1 MHLTYKSNYMKKL
14 FSFFVVFVGIF
25 FSSKINA
32 QDFRIGFPRI
42 EIGPRPDEKSVSLQS
57 MDVQVEIFG
66 NLSKTTTTLVFSNS
80 SNRNLEGNLVFPL
93 PENTTISGYAIDI
106 NGKLRNAVPITK
118 ARAVEVF
125 ESIQKQNI
133 DPGIVEKVEGNNFR
147 TRISPIPAKGSRTIQ
162 LSYYQEL
169 KLDKSA
175 YQYQLPLDSSKKI
188 SKFNLT
194 TKIYNA
200 DGKPQLIESPDG
212 SFNFSE
218 NSNIYEANL
227 SKTDFMPKKSLI
239 INLPKKPNNVESFVQ
254 KNVDGSV
261 YFYANLLV
269 DAKSQPKVWSKNI
282 GIIWDNSLSG
292 LKRNHKKELEFLGQ
306 IISQQK
312 NLNIEVSLLNISL
325 EKSKVFQIKN
335 GDWSELK
342 KYLENVTYDG
352 GTNYAKI
359 LPANLKADEYLMFS
373 DGISS
378 FGSNIFNIDKPFYTI
393 TSSPTSNYGVLKM
406 IAQKVG
412 GKFINLNE
420 NSVENAFKQINESS
434 VQFLGIINNVA
445 GEVYPISTNEVNNGI
460 SIAGI
465 SQYPNGK
472 LMMMFGRNGKVK
484 FNKELDLS
492 KATQNLE
499 ISKIWAQSKV
509 NTLELNPEQNK
520 TEIELI
526 GKQFSI
532 VTSNTSLIVLENVSD
547 YVKYKINPP
556 TELQNEFNKLS
567 KQGFEQK
574 ETRQADLLKN
584 AIAKAKELK
593 EWWKKDFKYVKPK
606 YPKPVA
612 DSANI
617 DDVLEGRVYGVQT
630 RTAQADMV
638 MPEPQA
644 MPVMAEVEASSNM
657 RIRGVSSLSNSAD
670 KKMKSE
676 ESSSVPE
683 IKMVNIKSDK
693 EYMKLIEAS
702 KNPYQTYLD
711 LRKEYA
717 ETPGFYFDVATF
729 FFQKK
734 ERETGLKILSSIA
747 DLGLEDAE
755 LYKMLAY
762 KLKEIEEYQTELF
775 ITKKVLDWRPFDAQS
790 YRDYALAL
798 QDNEQYQP
806 ALEHLYKVL
815 TNDYSIEFANRD
827 RDITEIIVPE
837 INNLISL
844 HRKELNLSGINKDV
858 IVDIPVDIRVV
869 MNWNKDMTDIDLWV
883 TDPNGEKCFY
893 GHRTTAI
900 GGRISEDV
908 TQGFGPEQFMLKKAI
923 KGKYKIETN
932 FFAERQM
939 SISGPTTISAEIYLM
954 YSSGK
959 QVKKMI
965 TFQNNNP
972 NGGGEG
978 ILVGEF
984 EF

>member
-1 MHLTYKSNYMKKL
+1 MS
-14 FSFFVVFVGIF
+14 
-25 FSSKINA
+25 
-32 QDFRIGFPRI
+32 
-42 EIGPRPDEKSVSLQS
+42 
-57 MDVQVEIFG
+57 
-66 NLSKTTTTLVFSNS
+66 
-80 SNRNLEGNLVFPL
+80 
-93 PENTTISGYAIDI
+93 
-106 NGKLRNAVPITK
+106 
-118 ARAVEVF
+118 
-125 ESIQKQNI
+125 
-133 DPGIVEKVEGNNFR
+133 
-147 TRISPIPAKGSRTIQ
+147 
-162 LSYYQEL
+162 
-169 KLDKSA
+169 
-175 YQYQLPLDSSKKI
+175 
-188 SKFNLT
+188 
-194 TKIYNA
+194 
-200 DGKPQLIESPDG
+200 
-212 SFNFSE
+212 
-218 NSNIYEANL
+218 
-227 SKTDFMPKKSLI
+227 
-239 INLPKKPNNVESFVQ
+239 
-254 KNVDGSV
+254 
-261 YFYANLLV
+261 
-269 DAKSQPKVWSKNI
+269 
-282 GIIWDNSLSG
+282 
-292 LKRNHKKELEFLGQ
+292 
-306 IISQQK
+306 
-312 NLNIEVSLLNISL
+312 
-325 EKSKVFQIKN
+325 
-335 GDWSELK
+335 
-342 KYLENVTYDG
+342 
-352 GTNYAKI
+352 
-359 LPANLKADEYLMFS
+359 
-373 DGISS
+373 
-378 FGSNIFNIDKPFYTI
+378 
-393 TSSPTSNYGVLKM
+393 
-406 IAQKVG
+406 
-412 GKFINLNE
+412 
-420 NSVENAFKQINESS
+420 
-434 VQFLGIINNVA
+434 
-445 GEVYPISTNEVNNGI
+445 NGI

-465 SQYPNGK
+465 SQYPNAK
-472 LMMMFGRNGKVK
+472 LTMMFGRNGKVE

-509 NTLELNPEQNK
+509 NYLELNPEQNK
-520 TEIELI
+520 TEIEEI

-556 TELQNEFNKLS
+556 AELQNEFNKLS

-574 ETRQADLLKN
+574 ETRKADLLKN

-612 DSANI
+612 DSVLVSVA
-617 DDVLEGRVYGVQT
+617 LEGRAEGIAIEEREVSADIQAVSVTAYGTT
-630 RTAQADMV
+630 RR
-638 MPEPQA
+638 ESR
-644 MPVMAEVEASSNM
+644 ASSANM
-657 RIRGVSSLSNSAD
+657 LVTD
-670 KKMKSE
+670 KKMKDV
-676 ESSSVPE
+676 SSASVPE
-683 IKMVNIKSDK
+683 IKIVNVKSDK

-711 LRKEYA
+711 LRKDYA
-717 ETPGFYFDVATF
+717 ETPAYYFDVATF

-775 ITKKVLDWRPFDAQS
+775 ITKKILDWRPFDAQS

-798 QDNEQYQP
+798 QDNEQYQS
-806 ALEHLYKVL
+806 ALEYLYKVL
-815 TNDYSIEFANRD
+815 TNDYSVEIANRD

-837 INNLISL
+837 VNNLISL
-844 HRKELNLSGINKDV
+844 HRKELNLSKINKDI

-900 GGRISEDV
+900 GGRMSEDV

-932 FFAERQM
+932 FFGERQM

-965 TFQNNNP
+965 TFQNNKP
-972 NGGGEG
+972 NSGGEG

>member
-1 MHLTYKSNYMKKL
+1 MKKL
-14 FSFFVVFVGIF
+14 FSFFFVFVGMF
-25 FSSKINA
+25 FSTKINA
-32 QDFRIGFPRI
+32 QHIRIGFPRI
-42 EIGPRPDEKSVSLQS
+42 EIGERPDENSVSLQS

-66 NLSKTTTTLVFSNS
+66 NLAKTTTTLVFTNS
-80 SNRNLEGNLVFPL
+80 SSRNLEGNLVFPL
-93 PENTTISGYAIDI
+93 PENTTVSGYAIDI
-106 NGKLRNAVPITK
+106 NGKLRNAVPVTK

-125 ESIQKQNI
+125 ESIQKQNV
-133 DPGIVEKVEGNNFR
+133 DPGIIEKVEGNNFR

-169 KLDKSA
+169 KLDKSS
-175 YQYQLPLDSSKKI
+175 YQYHLPLDSSKKI
-188 SKFNLT
+188 AKFNLT
-194 TKIYNA
+194 TKVYTA
-200 DGKPQLIESPDG
+200 AGKPQLIETPDG

-227 SKTDFMPKKSLI
+227 SKTDFTPKKSLI
-239 INLPKKPNNVESFVQ
+239 INLPKSPNNVESFVQ

-292 LKRNHKKELEFLGQ
+292 LKRNHQKELEFLDK

-325 EKSKVFQIKN
+325 EKSRLFQIKN

-359 LPANLKADEYLMFS
+359 LPASLKADEYLLFS

-393 TSSPTSNYGVLKM
+393 ASSPTSNYGVLKM

-434 VQFLGIINNVA
+434 VQFLGIINNTA
-445 GEVYPISTNEVNNGI
+445 GEVYPISTNDVNNGI
-460 SIAGI
+460 SISGI
-465 SQYPNGK
+465 SQYPNAK
-472 LMMMFGRNGKVK
+472 LMMMFGRNGKVE

-509 NTLELNPEQNK
+509 NYLELNLEQYK
-520 TEIELI
+520 TEIEEI

-556 TELQNEFNKLS
+556 AELQSEFNKLS
-567 KQGFEQK
+567 KQGFEQN
-574 ETRQADLLKN
+574 ETRKADLLKN

-593 EWWKKDFKYVKPK
+593 EWWKKDFKYIKPK
-606 YPKPVA
+606 YPKPVG
-612 DSANI
+612 DSASI
-617 DDVLEGRVYGVQT
+617 DDVLEGRVHGVQT
-630 RTAQADMV
+630 ETAQVQHV
-638 MPEPQA
+638 MPEPRA
-644 MPVMAEVEASSNM
+644 MAAMEVRTEGSPTTTSNM
-657 RIRGVSSLSNSAD
+657 RIRGASSLNNSVD
-670 KKMKSE
+670 KD
-676 ESSSVPE
+676 ESSVSVPE
-683 IKMVNIKSDK
+683 IKIVNVKSDK

-711 LRKEYA
+711 LRKDYA
-717 ETPGFYFDVATF
+717 ETPAYYFDVATF
-729 FFQKK
+729 FFLKK

-775 ITKKVLDWRPFDAQS
+775 ITKKILDWRPFDAQS

-798 QDNEQYQP
+798 QDNEQYQS
-806 ALEHLYKVL
+806 ALEYLYKVL
-815 TNDYSIEFANRD
+815 TNDYSVEIANRD

-837 INNLISL
+837 VNNLISL
-844 HRKELNLSGINKDV
+844 HRKELNLSKINKDI

-900 GGRISEDV
+900 GGRMSEDV

-932 FFAERQM
+932 FFGERQM

-965 TFQNNNP
+965 TFQNNKP
-972 NGGGEG
+972 NSGGEG

>member
-1 MHLTYKSNYMKKL
+1 MKKL
-14 FSFFVVFVGIF
+14 FSFFFVFVGMF
-25 FSSKINA
+25 FSTKINA
-32 QDFRIGFPRI
+32 QDIRIGFPRI
-42 EIGPRPDEKSVSLQS
+42 EIGERPDENSVSLQS

-66 NLSKTTTTLVFSNS
+66 NLAKTTTTLVFTNS
-80 SNRNLEGNLVFPL
+80 SSRNLEGNLVFPL
-93 PENTTISGYAIDI
+93 PENTTVSGYAIDI

-133 DPGIVEKVEGNNFR
+133 DPGIIEKVEGNNFR
-147 TRISPIPAKGSRTIQ
+147 TRISPILARGSRTIQ

-169 KLDKSA
+169 KLDKSS
-175 YQYQLPLDSSKKI
+175 YQYHLPLDSSKKI
-188 SKFNLT
+188 AKFNLT
-194 TKIYNA
+194 TKVYNA
-200 DGKPQLIESPDG
+200 AGKPQLVETPDG

-227 SKTDFMPKKSLI
+227 SKTDFTPKKSFI
-239 INLPKKPNNVESFVQ
+239 INLPKSPNNVESFVQ

-269 DAKSQPKVWSKNI
+269 EGKSQPKVWSKNI

-292 LKRNHKKELEFLGQ
+292 LKRNHQKELEFLDK

-325 EKSKVFQIKN
+325 EKSRLFQIKN

-359 LPANLKADEYLMFS
+359 LPTNLKADEYLLFS

-393 TSSPTSNYGVLKM
+393 ASSPTSNYGVLKM

-434 VQFLGIINNVA
+434 VQFLGIINNTA
-445 GEVYPISTNEVNNGI
+445 GEVYPISTNDVNNAV

-465 SQYPNGK
+465 SQYPNAK
-472 LMMMFGRNGKVK
+472 LTMMFGRNGKVE

-509 NTLELNPEQNK
+509 NYLELNPEQNK
-520 TEIELI
+520 TEIEEI

-556 TELQNEFNKLS
+556 AELQNEFNKLS

-574 ETRQADLLKN
+574 ETRKADLLKN
-584 AIAKAKELK
+584 AIAKTKELK

-606 YPKPVA
+606 YPKPVV
-612 DSANI
+612 DSAMAI
-617 DDVLEGRVYGVQT
+617 EE
-630 RTAQADMV
+630 TAQVQHV
-638 MPEPQA
+638 MPEPRTTAVMESESSADLQA
-644 MPVMAEVEASSNM
+644 MVVTANGVRRESRSLGYASANF
-657 RIRGVSSLSNSAD
+657 VSD
-670 KKMKSE
+670 KKMKDQ
-676 ESSSVPE
+676 SSASVPE
-683 IKMVNIKSDK
+683 IKIVNVKSDK
-693 EYMKLIEAS
+693 EYMKLIQAS

-711 LRKEYA
+711 LRKDYA
-717 ETPGFYFDVATF
+717 ETPAYYFDVATF

-798 QDNEQYQP
+798 QDNEQYQS
-806 ALEHLYKVL
+806 ALEYLYKVL
-815 TNDYSIEFANRD
+815 TNDYSVEIANRD

-837 INNLISL
+837 INNLVSL
-844 HRKELNLSGINKDV
+844 HRKELNLSTINKDI
-858 IVDIPVDIRVV
+858 IVELPVDIRVV

-893 GHRTTAI
+893 GNRTTGI
-900 GGRISEDV
+900 GGRMSEDV

-932 FFAERQM
+932 FFGERQM

-965 TFQNNNP
+965 TFQNNKP
-972 NGGGEG
+972 NSGGEG

>member
-1 MHLTYKSNYMKKL
+1 M
-14 FSFFVVFVGIF
+14 F
-25 FSSKINA
+25 FSTKINA
-32 QDFRIGFPRI
+32 QDIRIGFPRI
-42 EIGPRPDEKSVSLQS
+42 EIGERPDENSVSLQS
-57 MDVQVEIFG
+57 MNVQVEIFG
-66 NLSKTTTTLVFSNS
+66 NLAKTTTTLVFTNS
-80 SNRNLEGNLVFPL
+80 SSRNLEGNLVFPL
-93 PENTTISGYAIDI
+93 PENTTVSGYAIDI
-106 NGKLRNAVPITK
+106 NGKLRNAVPVTK
-118 ARAVEVF
+118 VRAVEVF

-133 DPGIVEKVEGNNFR
+133 DPGIIEKVEGNNFR

-169 KLDKSA
+169 KLDKSS
-175 YQYQLPLDSSKKI
+175 YQYHLPLDSSKKI
-188 SKFNLT
+188 AKFNLT
-194 TKIYNA
+194 TKVYNA
-200 DGKPQLIESPDG
+200 AGKPQLIETPDG

-227 SKTDFMPKKSLI
+227 SKTDFTPKKSLI
-239 INLPKKPNNVESFVQ
+239 INLPKSPNNVESFVQ

-292 LKRNHKKELEFLGQ
+292 LKRNHQKELEFLDK

-325 EKSKVFQIKN
+325 EKSRFFQIKN

-359 LPANLKADEYLMFS
+359 LPASLKADEYLLFS

-378 FGSNIFNIDKPFYTI
+378 FGSNIFNIDKPFHTI
-393 TSSPTSNYGVLKM
+393 ASSPTSNYGVLKM

-412 GKFINLNE
+412 RKFINLNE

-434 VQFLGIINNVA
+434 VQFLGIINNTA
-445 GEVYPISTNEVNNGI
+445 GEVYPISTNDVNNGI
-460 SIAGI
+460 SISGI
-465 SQYPNGK
+465 SQYPNAK
-472 LMMMFGRNGKVK
+472 LTMMFGRNGKVE

-509 NTLELNPEQNK
+509 NYLELNLEQHK
-520 TEIELI
+520 TEIEEI

-556 TELQNEFNKLS
+556 AELQNEFNRLS
-567 KQGFEQK
+567 KQGFEQN
-574 ETRQADLLKN
+574 ETRKADLLKN

-593 EWWKKDFKYVKPK
+593 EWWKKDFKYIKPK
-606 YPKPVA
+606 YPKPVG
-612 DSANI
+612 DSTTY
-617 DDVLEGRVYGVQT
+617 LEETVQVN
-630 RTAQADMV
+630 MV
-638 MPEPQA
+638 MPEPRTTAVMEMESSAEQA
-644 MPVMAEVEASSNM
+644 MVVTANGVRRESRSLGYASANF
-657 RIRGVSSLSNSAD
+657 VAD
-670 KKMKSE
+670 KKMKD
-676 ESSSVPE
+676 ESSASVPE
-683 IKMVNIKSDK
+683 IKIVNVKSDK

-711 LRKEYA
+711 LRNDYA
-717 ETPGFYFDVATF
+717 ETPAYYFDVATF

-775 ITKKVLDWRPFDAQS
+775 ITKKVLEWRPFDAQS

-798 QDNEQYQP
+798 QDNEQYQS
-806 ALEHLYKVL
+806 ALEYLYKVL
-815 TNDYSIEFANRD
+815 TNDYSVEITTRD

-837 INNLISL
+837 VNNLISL
-844 HRKELNLSGINKDV
+844 HRKELNLSKINKDI

-900 GGRISEDV
+900 GGRMSEDV

-932 FFAERQM
+932 FFGERQM

-959 QVKKMI
+959 QMKKMI
-965 TFQNNNP
+965 TFQNNKP
-972 NGGGEG
+972 NSGGEG

>member
-1 MHLTYKSNYMKKL
+1 MKKL
-14 FSFFVVFVGIF
+14 FSFFVLFVGIF
-25 FSSKINA
+25 FSPKIIA
-32 QDFRIGFPRI
+32 QDIRIGIPRI
-42 EIGPRPDEKSVSLQS
+42 EIGDRPDEKSVHLQS

-66 NLSKTTTTLVFSNS
+66 NLAKTTTTLVFANS
-80 SNRNLEGNLVFPL
+80 SSRNLEGNLVFPL
-93 PENTTISGYAIDI
+93 PENTTVSGYAIDM
-106 NGKLRNAVPITK
+106 NGKLRDAVAVTK

-125 ESIQKQNI
+125 ESIQKQNV
-133 DPGIVEKVEGNNFR
+133 DPGIIEKVEGNNFR
-147 TRISPIPAKGSRTIQ
+147 TRISPIPGRGTRTIQ

-169 KLDKSA
+169 KLNKSA
-175 YQYQLPLDSSKKI
+175 YQYHLPLDSSKKI

-194 TKIYNA
+194 TKVYNST
-200 DGKPQLIESPDG
+200 GKPQLIESPDG
-212 SFNFSE
+212 TFNFSE
-218 NSNIYEANL
+218 NSNIYEASL
-227 SKTDFMPKKSLI
+227 SKTDFIPKNSLL
-239 INLPKKPNNVESFVQ
+239 INVPKTENRVESFIQ
-254 KNVDGSV
+254 KNIDGSV
-261 YFYANLLV
+261 YFYANVLV
-269 DAKSQPKVWSKNI
+269 DEKPQVKVWSKNI

-292 LKRNHKKELEFLGQ
+292 LKRNHKKELELLDKF
-306 IISQQK
+306 ISQQK
-312 NLNIEVSLLNISL
+312 NLNIEVSLLNITL
-325 EKSKVFQIKN
+325 GKGRLFQIKN
-335 GDWSELK
+335 GEWSELK
-342 KYLENVTYDG
+342 NYLENVTYDG

-359 LPANLKADEYLMFS
+359 LPTNLKADEYLLFS

-378 FGSNIFNIDKPFYTI
+378 FGSNIFNVDKPFYTVA
-393 TSSPTSNYGVLKM
+393 SSPTSNYGVLKI

-412 GKFINLNE
+412 GKLINLNE
-420 NSVENAFKQINESS
+420 NSVENAFKQLNASS
-434 VQFLGIINNVA
+434 AQFLGIINNTA

-465 SQYPNGK
+465 SQYPNAK
-472 LMMMFGRNGKVK
+472 LTMMFGRNGKVE
-484 FNKELDLS
+484 FQKELDLG
-492 KATQNLE
+492 KAVQNLE

-509 NTLELNPEQNK
+509 NVLELNSEQNK
-520 TEIELI
+520 TEIEEI

-532 VTSNTSLIVLENVSD
+532 VTSHTSLIVLENVSD

-556 TELQNEFNKLS
+556 TELQKEYNDLL
-567 KQGFEQK
+567 KQGVLNK
-574 ETRQADLLKN
+574 ENRKADLLQN

-593 EWWKKDFKYVKPK
+593 EWWKKDFKPVKSK
-606 YPKPVA
+606 YPKPVT
-612 DSANI
+612 DSTI
-617 DDVLEGRVYGVQT
+617 YLEETVQS
-630 RTAQADMV
+630 DMII
-638 MPEPQA
+638 PEPRTTAAIQDRQGNA
-644 MPVMAEVEASSNM
+644 QSVVTAYGININRERRALGYNSS
-657 RIRGVSSLSNSAD
+657 D
-670 KKMKSE
+670 KKVEKE
-676 ESSSVPE
+676 EFSSVPE

-717 ETPGFYFDVATF
+717 ETPAYYFDVATF

-734 ERETGLKILSSIA
+734 EREIGLKILSSIA

-762 KLKEIEEYQTELF
+762 KLKEIEEYPTELF
-775 ITKKVLDWRPFDAQS
+775 ITKKILDWRPFDAQS

-798 QDNEQYQP
+798 QDNGQYQT

-815 TNDYSIEFANRD
+815 TNDYSVEIANRD

-837 INNLISL
+837 VNNLVSL
-844 HRKELNLSGINKDV
+844 HRKDLNLAGINKDI

-900 GGRISEDV
+900 GGRMSEDV

-972 NGGGEG
+972 DRGGEG

>member
-1 MHLTYKSNYMKKL
+1 M
-14 FSFFVVFVGIF
+14 F
-25 FSSKINA
+25 FSTKINA
-32 QDFRIGFPRI
+32 QDIRIGFPRI
-42 EIGPRPDEKSVSLQS
+42 EIGERPDENSVSLQS

-66 NLSKTTTTLVFSNS
+66 NLAKTTTTLVFTNS
-80 SNRNLEGNLVFPL
+80 SSRNLEGNLVFPL
-93 PENTTISGYAIDI
+93 PENTTVSGYAIDI
-106 NGKLRNAVPITK
+106 NGKLRNAVPVTK
-118 ARAVEVF
+118 VRAVEVF

-133 DPGIVEKVEGNNFR
+133 DPGIIEKVEGNNFR

-169 KLDKSA
+169 KLDKSS
-175 YQYQLPLDSSKKI
+175 YQYHLPLDSSKKI
-188 SKFNLT
+188 AKFNLT
-194 TKIYNA
+194 TKVYNA
-200 DGKPQLIESPDG
+200 AGKPQLIETPDG

-227 SKTDFMPKKSLI
+227 SKTDFTPKKSLI
-239 INLPKKPNNVESFVQ
+239 INLPKSPNNVESFVQ

-269 DAKSQPKVWSKNI
+269 DAKSQPKVWSNNI

-292 LKRNHKKELEFLGQ
+292 LKRNHQKELEFLDK

-312 NLNIEVSLLNISL
+312 NLNIEVSLLNFSL
-325 EKSKVFQIKN
+325 EKSRFFQIKN

-359 LPANLKADEYLMFS
+359 LPASLKADEYLLFS

-393 TSSPTSNYGVLKM
+393 ASSPTSNYGVLKM

-434 VQFLGIINNVA
+434 VQFLGIINNTA
-445 GEVYPISTNEVNNGI
+445 GEVYPISTNDVNNGI
-460 SIAGI
+460 SISGI
-465 SQYPNGK
+465 SQYPNAK
-472 LMMMFGRNGKVK
+472 LMMMFGRNGKVE

-509 NTLELNPEQNK
+509 NYLELNLEQYK
-520 TEIELI
+520 TEIEEI

-556 TELQNEFNKLS
+556 AELQSEFNKLS
-567 KQGFEQK
+567 KQGFEQN
-574 ETRQADLLKN
+574 ETRKADLLKN

-593 EWWKKDFKYVKPK
+593 EWWKKDFKYIKPK
-606 YPKPVA
+606 YPKPVG
-612 DSANI
+612 DSTTY
-617 DDVLEGRVYGVQT
+617 LEETVQVN
-630 RTAQADMV
+630 MV
-638 MPEPQA
+638 MPEPRTTAVMEMESSAEQA
-644 MPVMAEVEASSNM
+644 MVVTANGVRRESRSLGYASANF
-657 RIRGVSSLSNSAD
+657 VAD
-670 KKMKSE
+670 KKMKDETSA
-676 ESSSVPE
+676 SVPE
-683 IKMVNIKSDK
+683 IKIVNVKSDK

-711 LRKEYA
+711 LRKDYA
-717 ETPGFYFDVATF
+717 ETPAYYFDVATF

-734 ERETGLKILSSIA
+734 EKETGLKILSSIA

-798 QDNEQYQP
+798 QDNEQYQS
-806 ALEHLYKVL
+806 ALEYLYKVL
-815 TNDYSIEFANRD
+815 TNDYSVEIANRD

-837 INNLISL
+837 VNNLISL
-844 HRKELNLSGINKDV
+844 HRKELNLSKINKDI

-900 GGRISEDV
+900 GGRMSEDV

-932 FFAERQM
+932 FFGERQM

-965 TFQNNNP
+965 TFQNNKP
-972 NGGGEG
+972 NSGGEG

>member
-1 MHLTYKSNYMKKL
+1 ML
-14 FSFFVVFVGIF
+14 FST
-25 FSSKINA
+25 KIIA
-32 QDFRIGFPRI
+32 QDIRIGFPRI
-42 EIGPRPDEKSVSLQS
+42 EIGERPDENSVSLQS

-66 NLSKTTTTLVFSNS
+66 NLAKTTTTLVFTNS
-80 SNRNLEGNLVFPL
+80 SSRNLEGNLVFPL
-93 PENTTISGYAIDI
+93 PENTTVSGYAIDI
-106 NGKLRNAVPITK
+106 NGKLRNAVPVTK

-133 DPGIVEKVEGNNFR
+133 DPGIIEKVEGNNFR

-169 KLDKSA
+169 KLDKSS
-175 YQYQLPLDSSKKI
+175 YQYHLPLDSSKKI
-188 SKFNLT
+188 AKFNLT
-194 TKIYNA
+194 TKVYSA
-200 DGKPQLIESPDG
+200 AGKPQLVETPDG

-227 SKTDFMPKKSLI
+227 SKTDFTPKKSLI
-239 INLPKKPNNVESFVQ
+239 INLPKSPNNVESFVQ

-269 DAKSQPKVWSKNI
+269 EGKSQPKVWSKNI

-292 LKRNHKKELEFLGQ
+292 LKRNHQKELEFLDK

-325 EKSKVFQIKN
+325 EKSRLFQIKN

-342 KYLENVTYDG
+342 KYLENATYDG

-359 LPANLKADEYLMFS
+359 LPTNLKADEYLLFS

-393 TSSPTSNYGVLKM
+393 ASSPTSNYGVLKM

-434 VQFLGIINNVA
+434 VQFLGIINNTA
-445 GEVYPISTNEVNNGI
+445 GEVYPISTNDVNNGI

-465 SQYPNGK
+465 SQYPNAK
-472 LMMMFGRNGKVK
+472 LTMMFGRNGKVE

-509 NTLELNPEQNK
+509 NYLELNPEQNK
-520 TEIELI
+520 TEIEEI

-556 TELQNEFNKLS
+556 AELQNEFNKLS

-574 ETRQADLLKN
+574 ETRKADLLKN
-584 AIAKAKELK
+584 AIAKTKELK

-606 YPKPVA
+606 YPKPVV
-612 DSANI
+612 DSAMAI
-617 DDVLEGRVYGVQT
+617 EE
-630 RTAQADMV
+630 TAQVQHV
-638 MPEPQA
+638 MPEPRTTAVMESESSADIQA
-644 MPVMAEVEASSNM
+644 MVVTANGVRRESRSLGYASANF
-657 RIRGVSSLSNSAD
+657 VSD
-670 KKMKSE
+670 KKMKDQ
-676 ESSSVPE
+676 SSASVPE
-683 IKMVNIKSDK
+683 IKIVNVKSDK

-711 LRKEYA
+711 LRKDYA
-717 ETPGFYFDVATF
+717 ETPAYYFDVATF

-798 QDNEQYQP
+798 QDNEQYQT
-806 ALEHLYKVL
+806 ALEYLYKVL
-815 TNDYSIEFANRD
+815 TNDYSVEIANRD

-837 INNLISL
+837 INNLVSL
-844 HRKELNLSGINKDV
+844 YRKELDLSKINKD
-858 IVDIPVDIRVV
+858 IIADIPVDIRVV

-893 GHRTTAI
+893 GNRTTGI
-900 GGRISEDV
+900 GGRMSEDV

-932 FFAERQM
+932 FFGERQM
-939 SISGPTTISAEIYLM
+939 SISGSTTISAEIYLM

-965 TFQNNNP
+965 TFQNNKP
-972 NGGGEG
+972 NSGGEG

>member
-1 MHLTYKSNYMKKL
+1 MKKL
-14 FSFFVVFVGIF
+14 FSFFLVFVGMF
-25 FSSKINA
+25 FSTKINA
-32 QDFRIGFPRI
+32 QDVRIGFPRI
-42 EIGPRPDEKSVSLQS
+42 EIGERPDENSVSLQS

-66 NLSKTTTTLVFSNS
+66 NLDKTTTTLVFTNS
-80 SNRNLEGNLVFPL
+80 SSRNLEGNLVFPL
-93 PENTTISGYAIDI
+93 PENTTVSGYAIDI
-106 NGKLRNAVPITK
+106 NGKFRNAVPVTK
-118 ARAVEVF
+118 VRAVEVF

-133 DPGIVEKVEGNNFR
+133 DPGIIEKVEGNNFR

-169 KLDKSA
+169 KLDKSS
-175 YQYQLPLDSSKKI
+175 YQYHLPLDSSKKI
-188 SKFNLT
+188 AKFNLT
-194 TKIYNA
+194 TKVYNA
-200 DGKPQLIESPDG
+200 AGKPQLVETPDG

-227 SKTDFMPKKSLI
+227 SKTDFTPKKSLI
-239 INLPKKPNNVESFVQ
+239 INLPKSPNNVESFVQ

-269 DAKSQPKVWSKNI
+269 EPKVWSKNI

-292 LKRNHKKELEFLGQ
+292 LKRNHQKELEFLDK

-325 EKSKVFQIKN
+325 EKSRLFQIKN

-342 KYLENVTYDG
+342 KYLENATYDG

-359 LPANLKADEYLMFS
+359 LPTNLKADEYLLFS

-393 TSSPTSNYGVLKM
+393 ASSPTSNYGVLKM

-434 VQFLGIINNVA
+434 VQFLGIINNTA
-445 GEVYPISTNEVNNGI
+445 GEVYPISTNDVNNGI

-465 SQYPNGK
+465 SQYPNAK
-472 LMMMFGRNGKVK
+472 LTMMFGRNGKVE

-509 NTLELNPEQNK
+509 NYLELNPEQNK
-520 TEIELI
+520 TEIEEI

-556 TELQNEFNKLS
+556 AELQNEFNKLS

-574 ETRQADLLKN
+574 ETRKADLLKN
-584 AIAKAKELK
+584 AIAKTKELK

-606 YPKPVA
+606 YPKPVV
-612 DSANI
+612 DSAMAI
-617 DDVLEGRVYGVQT
+617 EE
-630 RTAQADMV
+630 TAQVQHV
-638 MPEPQA
+638 MPEPRTTAVMESESSADIQA
-644 MPVMAEVEASSNM
+644 MVVTANGVRRESRSLGYASANF
-657 RIRGVSSLSNSAD
+657 VSD
-670 KKMKSE
+670 KKMKDQ
-676 ESSSVPE
+676 SSASVPE
-683 IKMVNIKSDK
+683 IKIVNVKSDK

-711 LRKEYA
+711 LRKDYA
-717 ETPGFYFDVATF
+717 ETPAYYFDVATF

-798 QDNEQYQP
+798 QDNEQYQT
-806 ALEHLYKVL
+806 ALEYLYKVL
-815 TNDYSIEFANRD
+815 TNDYSVEIANRD

-837 INNLISL
+837 INNLVSL
-844 HRKELNLSGINKDV
+844 YRKELDLSKINKD
-858 IVDIPVDIRVV
+858 IIADIPVDIRVV

-893 GHRTTAI
+893 GNRTTGI
-900 GGRISEDV
+900 GGRMSEDV

-932 FFAERQM
+932 FFGERQM
-939 SISGPTTISAEIYLM
+939 SISGSTTISAEIYLM

-965 TFQNNNP
+965 TFQNNKP
-972 NGGGEG
+972 NSGGEG

>member
-1 MHLTYKSNYMKKL
+1 M
-14 FSFFVVFVGIF
+14 F
-25 FSSKINA
+25 FSTKINA
-32 QDFRIGFPRI
+32 QDIRIGFPRI
-42 EIGPRPDEKSVSLQS
+42 EIGERPDENSVSLQS
-57 MDVQVEIFG
+57 MNVQVEIFG
-66 NLSKTTTTLVFSNS
+66 NLAKTTTTLVFTNS
-80 SNRNLEGNLVFPL
+80 SSRNLEGNLVFPL
-93 PENTTISGYAIDI
+93 PENTTVSGYAIDI
-106 NGKLRNAVPITK
+106 NGKLRNAVPVTK
-118 ARAVEVF
+118 VRAVEVF

-133 DPGIVEKVEGNNFR
+133 DPGIIEKVEGNNFR

-169 KLDKSA
+169 KLDKSS
-175 YQYQLPLDSSKKI
+175 YQYHLPLDSSKKI
-188 SKFNLT
+188 AKFNLT
-194 TKIYNA
+194 TKVYNA
-200 DGKPQLIESPDG
+200 AGKPQLIETPDG

-227 SKTDFMPKKSLI
+227 SKTDFTPKKSLI
-239 INLPKKPNNVESFVQ
+239 INLPKSPNNVESFVQ

-292 LKRNHKKELEFLGQ
+292 LKRNHQKELEFLDK

-312 NLNIEVSLLNISL
+312 NLNIEVSLLNFSL
-325 EKSKVFQIKN
+325 EKSRFFQIKN

-359 LPANLKADEYLMFS
+359 LPASLKADEYLLFS

-393 TSSPTSNYGVLKM
+393 ASSPTSNYGVLKM

-434 VQFLGIINNVA
+434 VQFLGIINNTA
-445 GEVYPISTNEVNNGI
+445 GEVYPISTNDVNNGI
-460 SIAGI
+460 SISGI
-465 SQYPNGK
+465 SQYPNAK
-472 LMMMFGRNGKVK
+472 LMMMFGRNGKVE

-509 NTLELNPEQNK
+509 NYLELNLEQYK
-520 TEIELI
+520 TEIEEI

-556 TELQNEFNKLS
+556 AELQSEFNKLS
-567 KQGFEQK
+567 KQGFEQN
-574 ETRQADLLKN
+574 ETRKADLLKN

-593 EWWKKDFKYVKPK
+593 EWWKKDFKYIKPK
-606 YPKPVA
+606 YPKPVG
-612 DSANI
+612 DSTTY
-617 DDVLEGRVYGVQT
+617 LEETVQVN
-630 RTAQADMV
+630 MV
-638 MPEPQA
+638 MPEPRTTAVMEMESSAEQA
-644 MPVMAEVEASSNM
+644 MVVTANGVRRESRSLGYASANF
-657 RIRGVSSLSNSAD
+657 VAD
-670 KKMKSE
+670 KKMKD
-676 ESSSVPE
+676 ESSASVPE
-683 IKMVNIKSDK
+683 IKIVNVKSDK

-702 KNPYQTYLD
+702 KNPYQTYLG
-711 LRKEYA
+711 LRKDYA
-717 ETPGFYFDVATF
+717 ETPAYYFDVATF

-734 ERETGLKILSSIA
+734 EKETGLKILSSIA

-798 QDNEQYQP
+798 QDNEQYQS
-806 ALEHLYKVL
+806 ALEYLYKVL
-815 TNDYSIEFANRD
+815 TNDYSVEIANRD

-837 INNLISL
+837 VNNLISL
-844 HRKELNLSGINKDV
+844 HRKELNLSKINKDI

-900 GGRISEDV
+900 GGRMSEDV

-932 FFAERQM
+932 FFGERQM

-965 TFQNNNP
+965 TFQNNKP
-972 NGGGEG
+972 NSGGEG

>member
-1 MHLTYKSNYMKKL
+1 MKKL
-14 FSFFVVFVGIF
+14 FSFFFVFVGMF
-25 FSSKINA
+25 FSTKINA
-32 QDFRIGFPRI
+32 QDIRIGFPRI
-42 EIGPRPDEKSVSLQS
+42 EIGERPDENSVSLQS

-66 NLSKTTTTLVFSNS
+66 NLAKTTTTLVFTNS
-80 SNRNLEGNLVFPL
+80 SSRNLEGNLVFPL
-93 PENTTISGYAIDI
+93 PENTTVSGYAIDI
-106 NGKLRNAVPITK
+106 NGKLRNAVPVTK
-118 ARAVEVF
+118 VRAVEVF

-133 DPGIVEKVEGNNFR
+133 DPGIIEKVEGNNFR

-169 KLDKSA
+169 KLDKSS
-175 YQYQLPLDSSKKI
+175 YQYHLPLDSSKKI
-188 SKFNLT
+188 AKFNLT
-194 TKIYNA
+194 TKVYNA
-200 DGKPQLIESPDG
+200 AGKPQLIETPDG

-227 SKTDFMPKKSLI
+227 SKTDFTPKKSLI
-239 INLPKKPNNVESFVQ
+239 INLPKSPNNVESFVQ

-292 LKRNHKKELEFLGQ
+292 LKRNHQKELEFLDK

-312 NLNIEVSLLNISL
+312 NLNIEVSLLNFSL
-325 EKSKVFQIKN
+325 EKSRFFQIKN

-359 LPANLKADEYLMFS
+359 LPASLKADEYLLFS

-378 FGSNIFNIDKPFYTI
+378 FGSNIFNIDKSFYTI
-393 TSSPTSNYGVLKM
+393 ASSPTSNYGVLKM
-406 IAQKVG
+406 IAQKAG

-434 VQFLGIINNVA
+434 VQFLGIINNTA
-445 GEVYPISTNEVNNGI
+445 GEVYPISTNDVNNGI
-460 SIAGI
+460 SISGI
-465 SQYPNGK
+465 SQYPNAK
-472 LMMMFGRNGKVK
+472 LMMMFGRNGKVE

-509 NTLELNPEQNK
+509 NYLELNLEQHK
-520 TEIELI
+520 TEIEEI

-556 TELQNEFNKLS
+556 AELQSEFNKLS
-567 KQGFEQK
+567 KQGFEQN
-574 ETRQADLLKN
+574 ETRKADLLKN

-593 EWWKKDFKYVKPK
+593 EWWKKDFKYIKPK
-606 YPKPVA
+606 YPKPVG
-612 DSANI
+612 DSTTY
-617 DDVLEGRVYGVQT
+617 LEETVQVN
-630 RTAQADMV
+630 MV
-638 MPEPQA
+638 MPEPRTTAVMEMESSAEQA
-644 MPVMAEVEASSNM
+644 MVVTANGVRRESRSLGYASANF
-657 RIRGVSSLSNSAD
+657 VAD
-670 KKMKSE
+670 KKMKD
-676 ESSSVPE
+676 ESSASVPE
-683 IKMVNIKSDK
+683 IKIVNVKSDK

-711 LRKEYA
+711 LRKDYA
-717 ETPGFYFDVATF
+717 ETPAYYFDVATF

-734 ERETGLKILSSIA
+734 EKETGLKILSSIA

-798 QDNEQYQP
+798 QDNEQYQS

-815 TNDYSIEFANRD
+815 TNDYSIEIANRD

-837 INNLISL
+837 VNNLISL
-844 HRKELNLSGINKDV
+844 HRKELNLSKINKDI

-900 GGRISEDV
+900 GGRMSEDV

-932 FFAERQM
+932 FFGERQM

-965 TFQNNNP
+965 TFQNNKP
-972 NGGGEG
+972 NSGGEG

>member
-1 MHLTYKSNYMKKL
+1 MKKL
-14 FSFFVVFVGIF
+14 FSFFVLFVGIF
-25 FSSKINA
+25 FSPKIIA
-32 QDFRIGFPRI
+32 QDIRIGIPRI
-42 EIGPRPDEKSVSLQS
+42 EIGDRPDEKSVHLQS

-66 NLSKTTTTLVFSNS
+66 NLAKTTTTLVFANS
-80 SNRNLEGNLVFPL
+80 SSRNLEGNLVFPL
-93 PENTTISGYAIDI
+93 PENTTVSGYAIDM
-106 NGKLRNAVPITK
+106 NGKLRDAVAVTK

-125 ESIQKQNI
+125 ESIQKQNV
-133 DPGIVEKVEGNNFR
+133 DPGIIEKVEGNNFR
-147 TRISPIPAKGSRTIQ
+147 TRISPIPGRGTRTIQ

-169 KLDKSA
+169 KLSKSA
-175 YQYQLPLDSSKKI
+175 YQYHLPLDSTKKI

-194 TKIYNA
+194 TKVYNST
-200 DGKPQLIESPDG
+200 GKPQLIESPDG

-218 NSNIYEANL
+218 NSNIYEASL
-227 SKTDFMPKKSLI
+227 SKTDFTPKNSLL
-239 INLPKKPNNVESFVQ
+239 INVPKTENRVESFIQ
-254 KNVDGSV
+254 KNIDGSV
-261 YFYANLLV
+261 YFYANALV
-269 DAKSQPKVWSKNI
+269 DEKPQAKVWSKNI

-292 LKRNHKKELEFLGQ
+292 LKRNHKKELELLDKF
-306 IISQQK
+306 ISQQK
-312 NLNIEVSLLNISL
+312 NLNIEVSLLNITL
-325 EKSKVFQIKN
+325 GKGRLFQIKN
-335 GDWSELK
+335 GEWSELK
-342 KYLENVTYDG
+342 NYLENVTYDG

-359 LPANLKADEYLMFS
+359 LPTNLKADEYLLFS

-378 FGSNIFNIDKPFYTI
+378 FGSNIFNVDKPFYAI
-393 TSSPTSNYGVLKM
+393 ASSPTSNYGVLKM

-412 GKFINLNE
+412 GKLINLNE
-420 NSVENAFKQINESS
+420 NSVENAFKQLNVSS
-434 VQFLGIINNVA
+434 AQFLGIINNTA

-465 SQYPNGK
+465 SQYPNAK
-472 LMMMFGRNGKVK
+472 LIMMFGRNGKVE
-484 FNKELDLS
+484 FQKELDLG
-492 KATQNLE
+492 KAVQNLE

-509 NTLELNPEQNK
+509 NVLELNSEQNK
-520 TEIELI
+520 TEIEEI

-532 VTSNTSLIVLENVSD
+532 VTSHTSLIVLENVSD

-556 TELQNEFNKLS
+556 TELQKEYNDLL
-567 KQGFEQK
+567 KQGVLNK
-574 ETRQADLLKN
+574 ENRKADLLQN

-593 EWWKKDFKYVKPK
+593 EWWKKDFKPVKSK
-606 YPKPVA
+606 YPKPVM
-612 DSANI
+612 DSTI
-617 DDVLEGRVYGVQT
+617 YLEETVQS
-630 RTAQADMV
+630 DMII
-638 MPEPQA
+638 PEPRTTVPIQDRQSNVQSVVTA
-644 MPVMAEVEASSNM
+644 YGINAERRALGYNSS
-657 RIRGVSSLSNSAD
+657 D
-670 KKMKSE
+670 KKVEKE
-676 ESSSVPE
+676 EFSSVPE

-717 ETPGFYFDVATF
+717 ETPAYYFDVATF

-734 ERETGLKILSSIA
+734 EREIGFKILSSIA

-762 KLKEIEEYQTELF
+762 KLKEIEEYPTELF
-775 ITKKVLDWRPFDAQS
+775 ITKKILDWRPFDAQS

-798 QDNEQYQP
+798 QDNGQYQA

-815 TNDYSIEFANRD
+815 TNDYSVEIANRD

-837 INNLISL
+837 INNIVSL
-844 HRKELNLSGINKDV
+844 YRKDLNLAGINKDI

-900 GGRISEDV
+900 GGRMSEDV

-972 NGGGEG
+972 DRGGEG

>member
-1 MHLTYKSNYMKKL
+1 MKKL
-14 FSFFVVFVGIF
+14 FSFFFLFVGML

-32 QDFRIGFPRI
+32 QDIRIGFPRI
-42 EIGPRPDEKSVSLQS
+42 EIGLRPDENSVNLQS

-66 NLSKTTTTLVFSNS
+66 NLAKTTTTLVFTNS
-80 SNRNLEGNLVFPL
+80 SSRNLEGNLVFPL

-106 NGKLRNAVPITK
+106 NGKLRNAVPVTK
-118 ARAVEVF
+118 VRAVEVF
-125 ESIQKQNI
+125 ESIQKQNV
-133 DPGIVEKVEGNNFR
+133 DPGIIEKVEGNNFR

-169 KLDKSA
+169 KLDKSS
-175 YQYQLPLDSSKKI
+175 YQYHLPLDSSKKI
-188 SKFNLT
+188 AKFNLT
-194 TKIYNA
+194 TKVYNA
-200 DGKPQLIESPDG
+200 AGKPQLIEAPDG
-212 SFNFSE
+212 SFSFSE

-227 SKTDFMPKKSLI
+227 SKTDFAPKKSLI
-239 INLPKKPNNVESFVQ
+239 INLPKSPNNVESFVQ

-292 LKRNHKKELEFLGQ
+292 LKRNHQKELEFLDK

-325 EKSKVFQIKN
+325 EKSRLFQIKN

-342 KYLENVTYDG
+342 KYLKNVMYDG

-359 LPANLKADEYLMFS
+359 LPTNLKADEYLLFS

-393 TSSPTSNYGVLKM
+393 ASSSTSNYGVLKM

-434 VQFLGIINNVA
+434 VQFLGIINNTA
-445 GEVYPISTNEVNNGI
+445 GEVYPISTNDVNNGI

-465 SQYPNGK
+465 SQYPNAK
-472 LMMMFGRNGKVK
+472 LTMMFGRNGKVE

-509 NTLELNPEQNK
+509 NYLELNPEQNK
-520 TEIELI
+520 TEIEEI

-556 TELQNEFNKLS
+556 AELQNEFNKLS

-574 ETRQADLLKN
+574 ETRKADLLKN

-593 EWWKKDFKYVKPK
+593 EWWKKDFKYIKPK
-606 YPKPVA
+606 YPKPVG
-612 DSANI
+612 DSTTY
-617 DDVLEGRVYGVQT
+617 LEETVQVN
-630 RTAQADMV
+630 MV
-638 MPEPQA
+638 MPEPRTTAVMEMESSAEQA
-644 MPVMAEVEASSNM
+644 MVVTANGVRRESRSLGYASANF
-657 RIRGVSSLSNSAD
+657 VAD
-670 KKMKSE
+670 KKMKDETSA
-676 ESSSVPE
+676 SVPE
-683 IKMVNIKSDK
+683 IKIVNVKSDK

-711 LRKEYA
+711 LRKDYA
-717 ETPGFYFDVATF
+717 ETPAYYFDVATF

-775 ITKKVLDWRPFDAQS
+775 ITKKVLEWRPFDAQS

-798 QDNEQYQP
+798 QDNEQYQS
-806 ALEHLYKVL
+806 ALEYLYKVL
-815 TNDYSIEFANRD
+815 TNDYSVEIANRD

-837 INNLISL
+837 VNNLISL
-844 HRKELNLSGINKDV
+844 HRKELNLSKINKDI

-893 GHRTTAI
+893 GHRTTTI
-900 GGRISEDV
+900 GGRMSEDV

-932 FFAERQM
+932 FFGERQM

-965 TFQNNNP
+965 TFQNNKP
-972 NGGGEG
+972 NSGGEG

>member
-1 MHLTYKSNYMKKL
+1 MKKL
-14 FSFFVVFVGIF
+14 FSFFVLFVGIF
-25 FSSKINA
+25 FSPKIIA
-32 QDFRIGFPRI
+32 QDIRIGIPRI
-42 EIGPRPDEKSVSLQS
+42 EIGDRPDEKSVHLQS

-66 NLSKTTTTLVFSNS
+66 NLAKTTTTLVFANS
-80 SNRNLEGNLVFPL
+80 SSRNLEGNLVFPL
-93 PENTTISGYAIDI
+93 PENTTVSGYAIDM
-106 NGKLRNAVPITK
+106 NGKLRDAVAVTK

-125 ESIQKQNI
+125 ESIQKQNV
-133 DPGIVEKVEGNNFR
+133 DPGIIEKVEGNNFR
-147 TRISPIPAKGSRTIQ
+147 TRISPIPGRGTRTIQ

-169 KLDKSA
+169 KLSKSA
-175 YQYQLPLDSSKKI
+175 YQYLLPLDSTKKI

-194 TKIYNA
+194 TKVYNSI
-200 DGKPQLIESPDG
+200 GKPQLIESPDG

-218 NSNIYEANL
+218 NSNIYEASL
-227 SKTDFMPKKSLI
+227 SKTDFTPKNSLL
-239 INLPKKPNNVESFVQ
+239 INVPKTENRVESFIQ
-254 KNVDGSV
+254 KNIDGSV
-261 YFYANLLV
+261 YFYANALV
-269 DAKSQPKVWSKNI
+269 DEKLQAKVWSKNI

-292 LKRNHKKELEFLGQ
+292 LKRNHKKELELLDKF
-306 IISQQK
+306 ISQQK
-312 NLNIEVSLLNISL
+312 NLNIEVSLLNITL
-325 EKSKVFQIKN
+325 GKGRLFQIKN
-335 GDWSELK
+335 GEWSELK
-342 KYLENVTYDG
+342 NYLENVTYDG

-359 LPANLKADEYLMFS
+359 LPTNLKADEYLLFS

-378 FGSNIFNIDKPFYTI
+378 FGSNIFNVDKPFYAI
-393 TSSPTSNYGVLKM
+393 ASSPTSNYGVLKM

-412 GKFINLNE
+412 GKLINLNE
-420 NSVENAFKQINESS
+420 NSVENAFKQLNVSS
-434 VQFLGIINNVA
+434 AQFLGIINNTA

-465 SQYPNGK
+465 SQYPNAK
-472 LMMMFGRNGKVK
+472 LIMMFGRNGKVE
-484 FNKELDLS
+484 FQKELDLG
-492 KATQNLE
+492 KAVQNLE

-509 NTLELNPEQNK
+509 NALELNSEQNK
-520 TEIELI
+520 TEIEEI

-532 VTSNTSLIVLENVSD
+532 VTSHTSLIVLENVSD

-556 TELQNEFNKLS
+556 TELQKEYNDLL
-567 KQGFEQK
+567 KQGVLNK
-574 ETRQADLLKN
+574 ENRKADLLQN

-593 EWWKKDFKYVKPK
+593 EWWKKDFKPVKSK
-606 YPKPVA
+606 YPKPIT
-612 DSANI
+612 DSTI
-617 DDVLEGRVYGVQT
+617 YLEETVQS
-630 RTAQADMV
+630 DMII
-638 MPEPQA
+638 PEPRTTVAIQDRQSNVQSVVTA
-644 MPVMAEVEASSNM
+644 YGINAERRVLGYNSS
-657 RIRGVSSLSNSAD
+657 D
-670 KKMKSE
+670 KKVEKE
-676 ESSSVPE
+676 EFSSVPE

-717 ETPGFYFDVATF
+717 ETPAYYFDVATF

-734 ERETGLKILSSIA
+734 EREIGLKILSSIA

-762 KLKEIEEYQTELF
+762 KLKEIEEYPTELF
-775 ITKKVLDWRPFDAQS
+775 ITKKILDWRPFDAQS

-798 QDNEQYQP
+798 QDNEQYQA

-815 TNDYSIEFANRD
+815 TNDYSVEIANRD

-837 INNLISL
+837 VNNLVSL
-844 HRKELNLSGINKDV
+844 HRKDLNLAGINKDI

-900 GGRISEDV
+900 GGRMSEDV

-972 NGGGEG
+972 DRGGEG

>member
-1 MHLTYKSNYMKKL
+1 MKKYFPL
-14 FSFFVVFVGIF
+14 LSFFVAFLWTT
-25 FSSKINA
+25 KIVA
-32 QDFRIGFPRI
+32 QDIRIGIPRI
-42 EIGPRPDEKSVSLQS
+42 EIGSRPDEKSVTLQEMS
-57 MDVQVEIFG
+57 TQVEIFG
-66 NLSKTTTTLVFSNS
+66 NLTKTTTTLVFSNS
-80 SNRNLEGNLVFPL
+80 SSRNLEGNLVFPM

-106 NGKLRNAVPITK
+106 NGKMRNAVPIAK

-133 DPGIVEKVEGNNFR
+133 DPGIIEKVEGNNFR
-147 TRISPIPAKGSRTIQ
+147 TRISPIPANGSRTIQ
-162 LSYYQEL
+162 LSYYQVL
-169 KLDKSA
+169 KYDKAA
-175 YQYQLPLDSSKKI
+175 YQYHLPLDSSKKI
-188 SKFNLT
+188 AKFSLT
-194 TKIYNA
+194 TKVYNSTE
-200 DGKPQLIESPDG
+200 KPQLVDSPDG
-212 SFNFSE
+212 TFNFSE
-218 NSNIYEANL
+218 NSNVFEASM
-227 SKTDFMPKKSLI
+227 SKTDFTPTKSLT
-239 INLPKKPNNVESFVQ
+239 INLPKATNKIESFIQ
-254 KNVDGSV
+254 KNLDGSV
-261 YFYANLLV
+261 YFYANSV
-269 DAKSQPKVWSKNI
+269 IDEKPIAKVWSKNI

-292 LKRNHKKELEFLGQ
+292 LKRDHKKEIEFLGK
-306 IISQQK
+306 IIEKQQ
-312 NLNIEVSLLNISL
+312 NLNIEVALLNINL
-325 EKSKVFQIKN
+325 EKGRSFQIKN
-335 GDWSELK
+335 GEWSELK
-342 KYLENVTYDG
+342 KYLETMIYDG
-352 GTNYAKI
+352 GTNYSKI
-359 LPANLKADEYLMFS
+359 VSTALKSDEYLLFS

-378 FGSNIFNIDKPFYTI
+378 FGTNRFEIQQPIYAI
-393 TSSPTSNYGVLKM
+393 SSSVTSNFGVLKM
-406 IAQKVG
+406 IAQRNG
-412 GKFINLNE
+412 GKFINLNDT
-420 NSVENAFKQINESS
+420 SVEKAFEQISQSS
-434 VQFLGIINNVA
+434 LQFLGIINNTA
-445 GEVYPISTNEVNNGI
+445 GEVYSTNNNEANQDF

-465 SQYPNGK
+465 SQYPNAK
-472 LMMMFGRNGKVK
+472 LTMMFGRNGKVE
-484 FNKELDLS
+484 FNKELDLG
-492 KATQNLE
+492 KAAQTFE
-499 ISKIWAQSKV
+499 ISKVWAQNKV
-509 NTLELNPEQNK
+509 NYLELNPEQNK
-520 TEIELI
+520 IEIEEI

-574 ETRQADLLKN
+574 ERRQADLLKN
-584 AIAKAKELK
+584 AIARTKELK
-593 EWWKKDFKYVKPK
+593 EWWKKDFKPVKPK

-612 DSANI
+612 DSTTY
-617 DDVLEGRVYGVQT
+617 LEE
-630 RTAQADMV
+630 TAQVNMV
-638 MPEPQA
+638 MPEPRA
-644 MPVMAEVEASSNM
+644 MAKMEAAAPPELESVVVTGYATSRRESRANSSANM
-657 RIRGVSSLSNSAD
+657 LVAD
-670 KKMKSE
+670 KKME
-676 ESSSVPE
+676 EKASNIVPE
-683 IKMVNIKSDK
+683 IKIVDIKSDK

-702 KNPYQTYLD
+702 INPYQTYLD
-711 LRKEYA
+711 LRKDYA
-717 ETPGFYFDVATF
+717 ETPAFYFDVATY

-734 ERETGLKILSSIA
+734 DKTTGLRILSSIA

-798 QDNEQYQP
+798 QDNEQYQS
-806 ALEHLYKVL
+806 ALDHLYKVL
-815 TNDYSIEFANRD
+815 TNDYSIEIATRD

-844 HRKELNLSGINKDV
+844 HRKELNLSKINKD
-858 IVDIPVDIRVV
+858 IITDIPVDIRVV

-900 GGRISEDV
+900 GGRNSEDV

-932 FFAERQM
+932 FFGERQM

>member
-1 MHLTYKSNYMKKL
+1 M
-14 FSFFVVFVGIF
+14 F
-25 FSSKINA
+25 FSTKINA
-32 QDFRIGFPRI
+32 QDIRIGFPRI
-42 EIGPRPDEKSVSLQS
+42 EIGERPDENSVSLQS

-66 NLSKTTTTLVFSNS
+66 NLAKTTTTLVFTNS
-80 SNRNLEGNLVFPL
+80 SSRNLEGNLVFPL
-93 PENTTISGYAIDI
+93 PENTTVSGYAIDI

-133 DPGIVEKVEGNNFR
+133 DPGIIEKVEGNNFR
-147 TRISPIPAKGSRTIQ
+147 TRISPILARGSRTIQ

-169 KLDKSA
+169 KLDKSS
-175 YQYQLPLDSSKKI
+175 YQYHLPLDSSKKI
-188 SKFNLT
+188 AKFNLT
-194 TKIYNA
+194 TKVYNA
-200 DGKPQLIESPDG
+200 AGKPQLVETPDG

-227 SKTDFMPKKSLI
+227 SKTDFTPKKSFI
-239 INLPKKPNNVESFVQ
+239 INLPKSPNNVESFVQ

-269 DAKSQPKVWSKNI
+269 EGKSQPKVWSKNI

-292 LKRNHKKELEFLGQ
+292 LKRNHQKELEFLDK

-325 EKSKVFQIKN
+325 EKSRLFQIKN

-359 LPANLKADEYLMFS
+359 LPTNLKADEYLLFS

-393 TSSPTSNYGVLKM
+393 ASSPTSNYGVLKM

-434 VQFLGIINNVA
+434 VQFLGIINNTA
-445 GEVYPISTNEVNNGI
+445 GEVYPISTNDVNNAV

-465 SQYPNGK
+465 SQYPNAK
-472 LMMMFGRNGKVK
+472 LTMMFGRNGKVE

-509 NTLELNPEQNK
+509 NYLELNPEQNK
-520 TEIELI
+520 TEIEEI

-556 TELQNEFNKLS
+556 AELQNEFNKLS

-574 ETRQADLLKN
+574 ETRKADLLKN
-584 AIAKAKELK
+584 AIAKTKELK

-606 YPKPVA
+606 YPKPVV
-612 DSANI
+612 DSAMAI
-617 DDVLEGRVYGVQT
+617 EE
-630 RTAQADMV
+630 TAQVQHV
-638 MPEPQA
+638 MPEPRTTAVMESESSADLQA
-644 MPVMAEVEASSNM
+644 MVVTANGVRRESRSLGYASANF
-657 RIRGVSSLSNSAD
+657 VSD
-670 KKMKSE
+670 KKMKDQ
-676 ESSSVPE
+676 SSASVPE
-683 IKMVNIKSDK
+683 IKIVNVKSDK
-693 EYMKLIEAS
+693 EYMKLIQAS

-711 LRKEYA
+711 LRKDYA
-717 ETPGFYFDVATF
+717 ETPAYYFDVATF

-798 QDNEQYQP
+798 QDNEQYQS
-806 ALEHLYKVL
+806 ALEYLYKVL
-815 TNDYSIEFANRD
+815 TNDYSVEIANRD

-837 INNLISL
+837 INNLVSL
-844 HRKELNLSGINKDV
+844 HRKELNLSTINKDI
-858 IVDIPVDIRVV
+858 IVELPVDIRVV

-893 GHRTTAI
+893 GNRTTGI
-900 GGRISEDV
+900 GGRMSEDV

-932 FFAERQM
+932 FFGERQM

-965 TFQNNNP
+965 TFQNNKP
-972 NGGGEG
+972 NSGGEG

>member
-1 MHLTYKSNYMKKL
+1 MKKL
-14 FSFFVVFVGIF
+14 FSFFLVFVGML
-25 FSSKINA
+25 FSTKIIA
-32 QDFRIGFPRI
+32 QDIRIGFPRI
-42 EIGPRPDEKSVSLQS
+42 EIGERPDENSVSLQS

-66 NLSKTTTTLVFSNS
+66 NLAKTTTTLVFTNS
-80 SNRNLEGNLVFPL
+80 SSRNLEGNLVFPL
-93 PENTTISGYAIDI
+93 PENTTVSGYAIDI
-106 NGKLRNAVPITK
+106 NGKLRNAVPVTK

-133 DPGIVEKVEGNNFR
+133 DPGIIEKVEGNNFR

-169 KLDKSA
+169 KLDKSS
-175 YQYQLPLDSSKKI
+175 YQYHLPLDSSKKI
-188 SKFNLT
+188 AKFNLT
-194 TKIYNA
+194 TKVYSA
-200 DGKPQLIESPDG
+200 AGKPQLVETPDG

-227 SKTDFMPKKSLI
+227 SKTDFTPKKSLI
-239 INLPKKPNNVESFVQ
+239 INLPKSPNNVESFVQ

-269 DAKSQPKVWSKNI
+269 EGKSQPKVWSKNI

-292 LKRNHKKELEFLGQ
+292 LKRNHQKELEFLDK

-325 EKSKVFQIKN
+325 EKSRLFQIKN

-342 KYLENVTYDG
+342 KYLENATYDG

-359 LPANLKADEYLMFS
+359 LPTNLKADEYLLFS

-393 TSSPTSNYGVLKM
+393 ASSPTSNYGVLKM

-434 VQFLGIINNVA
+434 VQFLGIINNTA
-445 GEVYPISTNEVNNGI
+445 GEVYPISTNDVNNGI

-465 SQYPNGK
+465 SQYPNAK
-472 LMMMFGRNGKVK
+472 LTMMFGRNGKVE

-509 NTLELNPEQNK
+509 NYLELNPEQNK
-520 TEIELI
+520 TEIEEI

-556 TELQNEFNKLS
+556 AELQNEFNKLS

-574 ETRQADLLKN
+574 ETRKADLLKN
-584 AIAKAKELK
+584 AIAKTKELK

-606 YPKPVA
+606 YPKPVV
-612 DSANI
+612 DSAMAI
-617 DDVLEGRVYGVQT
+617 EE
-630 RTAQADMV
+630 TAQVQHV
-638 MPEPQA
+638 MPEPRTTAVMESESSADIQA
-644 MPVMAEVEASSNM
+644 MVVTANGVRRESRSLGYASANF
-657 RIRGVSSLSNSAD
+657 VSD
-670 KKMKSE
+670 KKMKDQ
-676 ESSSVPE
+676 SSASVPE
-683 IKMVNIKSDK
+683 IKIVNVKSDK

-711 LRKEYA
+711 LRKDYA
-717 ETPGFYFDVATF
+717 ETPAYYFDVATF

-798 QDNEQYQP
+798 QDNEQYQT
-806 ALEHLYKVL
+806 ALEYLYKVL
-815 TNDYSIEFANRD
+815 TNDYSVEIANRD

-837 INNLISL
+837 INNLVSL
-844 HRKELNLSGINKDV
+844 YRKELDLSKINKD
-858 IVDIPVDIRVV
+858 IIADIPVDIRVV

-893 GHRTTAI
+893 GNRTTGI
-900 GGRISEDV
+900 GGRMSEDV

-932 FFAERQM
+932 FFGERQM
-939 SISGPTTISAEIYLM
+939 SISGSTTISAEIYLM

-965 TFQNNNP
+965 TFQNNKP
-972 NGGGEG
+972 NSGGEG

>member
-1 MHLTYKSNYMKKL
+1 MKKL
-14 FSFFVVFVGIF
+14 FSFFFVFVGMF
-25 FSSKINA
+25 FSTKINA
-32 QDFRIGFPRI
+32 QDIRIGFPRI
-42 EIGPRPDEKSVSLQS
+42 EIGERPDENSVSLQS

-66 NLSKTTTTLVFSNS
+66 NLAKTTTTLVFTNS

-93 PENTTISGYAIDI
+93 PENTTVSGYAIDI
-106 NGKLRNAVPITK
+106 NGKLRNAVPVTK

-125 ESIQKQNI
+125 ESIQKQNV
-133 DPGIVEKVEGNNFR
+133 DPGIIEKVEGNNFR

-169 KLDKSA
+169 KLDKSS
-175 YQYQLPLDSSKKI
+175 YQYHLPLDSSKKI
-188 SKFNLT
+188 AKFNLT
-194 TKIYNA
+194 TKVYNA
-200 DGKPQLIESPDG
+200 AGKPQLVETPDG

-227 SKTDFMPKKSLI
+227 SKTDFTPKKSLI
-239 INLPKKPNNVESFVQ
+239 INLPKSPNNVESFVQ

-269 DAKSQPKVWSKNI
+269 EGKSQPKVWSKNI

-292 LKRNHKKELEFLGQ
+292 LKRNHQKELEFLDK

-312 NLNIEVSLLNISL
+312 SLNIEVSLLNISL
-325 EKSKVFQIKN
+325 EKSRLFQIKN

-359 LPANLKADEYLMFS
+359 LPTNLKAEEYLLFS

-393 TSSPTSNYGVLKM
+393 ASSPTSNYGVLKM

-434 VQFLGIINNVA
+434 VQFLGIINNTA
-445 GEVYPISTNEVNNGI
+445 GEVYPISTNDVNNGI

-465 SQYPNGK
+465 SQYPNAK
-472 LMMMFGRNGKVK
+472 LTMMFGRNGKVE

-509 NTLELNPEQNK
+509 NYLELNPEQNK
-520 TEIELI
+520 TEIEEI

-556 TELQNEFNKLS
+556 AELQNEFNKLS

-574 ETRQADLLKN
+574 ETRKADLLKN
-584 AIAKAKELK
+584 AIAKTKELK

-606 YPKPVA
+606 YPKPVV
-612 DSANI
+612 DSAMAI
-617 DDVLEGRVYGVQT
+617 EE
-630 RTAQADMV
+630 TAQVQHV
-638 MPEPQA
+638 MPEPRTTAVIESESSADIQA
-644 MPVMAEVEASSNM
+644 MVVTANGVRRESRSLGYASANF
-657 RIRGVSSLSNSAD
+657 VSD
-670 KKMKSE
+670 KKMKDQ
-676 ESSSVPE
+676 SSVSVPE
-683 IKMVNIKSDK
+683 IKIVNVKSDK

-711 LRKEYA
+711 LRKDYA
-717 ETPGFYFDVATF
+717 ETPAYYFDVATF

-798 QDNEQYQP
+798 QDNEQYQS
-806 ALEHLYKVL
+806 ALEYLYKVL
-815 TNDYSIEFANRD
+815 TNDYSVEIANRD

-837 INNLISL
+837 INNLVSL
-844 HRKELNLSGINKDV
+844 HRKELNLSKINKD
-858 IVDIPVDIRVV
+858 IIADIPVDIRVV

-893 GHRTTAI
+893 GNRTTGI
-900 GGRISEDV
+900 GGRMSEDV

-932 FFAERQM
+932 FFGERQM

-965 TFQNNNP
+965 TFQNNKP
-972 NGGGEG
+972 NSGGEG

>member
-1 MHLTYKSNYMKKL
+1 MKKL
-14 FSFFVVFVGIF
+14 FSFFVLFVGIF
-25 FSSKINA
+25 FSSKIIA
-32 QDFRIGFPRI
+32 QDIRIGIPRI
-42 EIGPRPDEKSVSLQS
+42 EIGDRPDEKSVHLQS

-66 NLSKTTTTLVFSNS
+66 NLAKTTTTLVFANS
-80 SNRNLEGNLVFPL
+80 SSRNLEGNLVFPL
-93 PENTTISGYAIDI
+93 PENTTVSGYAIDM
-106 NGKLRNAVPITK
+106 NGKLRDAVAVTK
-118 ARAVEVF
+118 TRAVEVF
-125 ESIQKQNI
+125 ESIQKQNV
-133 DPGIVEKVEGNNFR
+133 DPGIIEKVEGNNFR
-147 TRISPIPAKGSRTIQ
+147 TRISPIPGRGTRTIQ

-169 KLDKSA
+169 KLSKSA
-175 YQYQLPLDSSKKI
+175 YQYHLPLDSSKKI

-194 TKIYNA
+194 TKVYNST
-200 DGKPQLIESPDG
+200 GKPQLIESPDG

-218 NSNIYEANL
+218 NSNIYEASL
-227 SKTDFMPKKSLI
+227 SKTDFTPKKSLL
-239 INLPKKPNNVESFVQ
+239 INVPKTENRVELFIQ
-254 KNVDGSV
+254 KNIDGSV
-261 YFYANLLV
+261 YFYANALV
-269 DAKSQPKVWSKNI
+269 DEKPQAKVWSKNI

-292 LKRNHKKELEFLGQ
+292 LKRNHKKELELLDKL
-306 IISQQK
+306 ISQQK
-312 NLNIEVSLLNISL
+312 NLNIEVSLLNITL
-325 EKSKVFQIKN
+325 GKGRLFQIKN
-335 GDWSELK
+335 GEWSELK
-342 KYLENVTYDG
+342 NYLENVTYDG

-359 LPANLKADEYLMFS
+359 LPTNLKADEYLLFS

-378 FGSNIFNIDKPFYTI
+378 FGSNIFNVDKPFYTVA
-393 TSSPTSNYGVLKM
+393 SSPASNYGVLKM

-412 GKFINLNE
+412 GKLINLNE
-420 NSVENAFKQINESS
+420 NSVENAFKQLNASS
-434 VQFLGIINNVA
+434 AQFLGIINNTA

-465 SQYPNGK
+465 SQYPNAK
-472 LMMMFGRNGKVK
+472 LTMMFGRNGKVE
-484 FNKELDLS
+484 FQKELDLG
-492 KATQNLE
+492 KAVQNLE

-509 NTLELNPEQNK
+509 NVLELNSEQNK
-520 TEIELI
+520 MEIEEI

-532 VTSNTSLIVLENVSD
+532 VTSRTSLIVLENVSD

-556 TELQNEFNKLS
+556 TELQKEYNDLL
-567 KQGFEQK
+567 KQGVLDK
-574 ETRQADLLKN
+574 ENRKADLLQN

-593 EWWKKDFKYVKPK
+593 EWWKKDFKPVKSK
-606 YPKPVA
+606 YPKPVT
-612 DSANI
+612 DSTSVDRI
-617 DDVLEGRVYGVQT
+617 LEGRVLGIQNENRERNARYAQETVMYDVISGTSGV
-630 RTAQADMV
+630 ANVMMV
-638 MPEPQA
+638 RN
-644 MPVMAEVEASSNM
+644 ASLEKN
-657 RIRGVSSLSNSAD
+657 
-670 KKMKSE
+670 MKSE
-676 ESSSVPE
+676 ESVSVPE

-717 ETPGFYFDVATF
+717 ETPAYYFDVATF

-734 ERETGLKILSSIA
+734 EREIGLKILSSIA

-762 KLKEIEEYQTELF
+762 KLKEIEEYPTELF
-775 ITKKVLDWRPFDAQS
+775 ITKKILDWRPFDAQS

-798 QDNEQYQP
+798 QDNGQYQT

-815 TNDYSIEFANRD
+815 TNDYSVEIANRD

-837 INNLISL
+837 VNNLVSL
-844 HRKELNLSGINKDV
+844 HRKDLNLAGINKDI

-900 GGRISEDV
+900 GGRMSEDV

-972 NGGGEG
+972 DRGGEG

>member
-1 MHLTYKSNYMKKL
+1 M
-14 FSFFVVFVGIF
+14 F
-25 FSSKINA
+25 FSTKINA
-32 QDFRIGFPRI
+32 QDIRIGFPRI
-42 EIGPRPDEKSVSLQS
+42 EIGERPDENSVSLQS
-57 MDVQVEIFG
+57 MDVQIEIFG
-66 NLSKTTTTLVFSNS
+66 NLAKTTTTLVFMNS
-80 SNRNLEGNLVFPL
+80 SSRNLEGNLVFPL
-93 PENTTISGYAIDI
+93 PENTTVNGYAIDI
-106 NGKLRNAVPITK
+106 NGKLRNAVPVTK
-118 ARAVEVF
+118 VRAVEVF
-125 ESIQKQNI
+125 ESIQKQNV
-133 DPGIVEKVEGNNFR
+133 DPGIIEKVEGNNFR

-169 KLDKSA
+169 KLDKSS
-175 YQYQLPLDSSKKI
+175 YQYHLPLDSSKKI
-188 SKFNLT
+188 AKFNLI
-194 TKIYNA
+194 TKVYNA
-200 DGKPQLIESPDG
+200 AGKPQLVETPDG

-227 SKTDFMPKKSLI
+227 SKTDFTPKKSLI
-239 INLPKKPNNVESFVQ
+239 INLPKSPNNVESFVQ

-292 LKRNHKKELEFLGQ
+292 LKRNHQKELEFLDK

-325 EKSKVFQIKN
+325 EKSRLFQIKN

-359 LPANLKADEYLMFS
+359 LPTNLKANEYLLFS

-378 FGSNIFNIDKPFYTI
+378 FGSNIFNIDKSFYTI
-393 TSSPTSNYGVLKM
+393 ASSPTSNYGVLKM
-406 IAQKVG
+406 IAQKIG

-434 VQFLGIINNVA
+434 VQFLGIINNTA
-445 GEVYPISTNEVNNGI
+445 GEVYPISTNDVNNGI

-465 SQYPNGK
+465 SQYPNAK
-472 LMMMFGRNGKVK
+472 LTMMFGRNGKVE

-509 NTLELNPEQNK
+509 NYLELNPEQNK
-520 TEIELI
+520 TEIEEI

-556 TELQNEFNKLS
+556 AELQNEFNKLS

-574 ETRQADLLKN
+574 ETRKADLLKN

-593 EWWKKDFKYVKPK
+593 EWWKKDFKYIKPK
-606 YPKPVA
+606 YPKPVT
-612 DSANI
+612 DSI
-617 DDVLEGRVYGVQT
+617 TYLEETVQVN
-630 RTAQADMV
+630 MV
-638 MPEPQA
+638 MPEPRTTAVMEMESSAEQA
-644 MPVMAEVEASSNM
+644 MVVTANGVRRESRSLGYASANF
-657 RIRGVSSLSNSAD
+657 VAD
-670 KKMKSE
+670 KKMKD
-676 ESSSVPE
+676 ESSASVPE
-683 IKMVNIKSDK
+683 IKIVNVKSDK

-711 LRKEYA
+711 LRNDYA
-717 ETPGFYFDVATF
+717 ETPAYYFDVATF

-798 QDNEQYQP
+798 QDNEQYQS

-815 TNDYSIEFANRD
+815 TNDYSIEIANRD

-837 INNLISL
+837 VNNLISL
-844 HRKELNLSGINKDV
+844 HRKELNLSKINKDI

-900 GGRISEDV
+900 GGRMSEDV

-932 FFAERQM
+932 FFGERQM

-965 TFQNNNP
+965 TFQNNKP
-972 NGGGEG
+972 NSGGEG

>member
-1 MHLTYKSNYMKKL
+1 MKKL
-14 FSFFVVFVGIF
+14 FSFFFVFVGMF
-25 FSSKINA
+25 FSTKINA
-32 QDFRIGFPRI
+32 QDIRIGFPRI
-42 EIGPRPDEKSVSLQS
+42 EIGERPDENSVSLQS

-66 NLSKTTTTLVFSNS
+66 NLDKTTTTLVFTNS
-80 SNRNLEGNLVFPL
+80 SSRNLEGNLVFPL
-93 PENTTISGYAIDI
+93 PENTTVSGYAIDI
-106 NGKLRNAVPITK
+106 NGKLRNAVPVTK
-118 ARAVEVF
+118 VRAVEVF

-133 DPGIVEKVEGNNFR
+133 DPGIIEKVEGNNFR

-169 KLDKSA
+169 KLDKSS
-175 YQYQLPLDSSKKI
+175 YQYHLPLDSSKKI
-188 SKFNLT
+188 AKFNLT
-194 TKIYNA
+194 TKVYNA
-200 DGKPQLIESPDG
+200 AGKPQLIETPDG

-227 SKTDFMPKKSLI
+227 SKTDFTPKKSLI
-239 INLPKKPNNVESFVQ
+239 INLPKSPNNVESFVQ

-292 LKRNHKKELEFLGQ
+292 LKRNHQKELEFLDK

-312 NLNIEVSLLNISL
+312 NLNIEVSLLNFSL
-325 EKSKVFQIKN
+325 EKSRFFQIKN

-359 LPANLKADEYLMFS
+359 LPTNLKADEYLLFS

-393 TSSPTSNYGVLKM
+393 ASSPTSNYGVLKM

-434 VQFLGIINNVA
+434 VQFLGIINNTA
-445 GEVYPISTNEVNNGI
+445 GEVYPISINDVNNGI

-465 SQYPNGK
+465 SQYPNAK
-472 LMMMFGRNGKVK
+472 LTMMFGRNGKVE

-509 NTLELNPEQNK
+509 NYLELNPEQNK
-520 TEIELI
+520 TEIEEI

-556 TELQNEFNKLS
+556 AELQNEFNKLS
-567 KQGFEQK
+567 KQGFEQN
-574 ETRQADLLKN
+574 ETRKADLLKN

-593 EWWKKDFKYVKPK
+593 EWWKKDFKYIKPK
-606 YPKPVA
+606 YPKPVG
-612 DSANI
+612 DSTTY
-617 DDVLEGRVYGVQT
+617 LEETVQVN
-630 RTAQADMV
+630 MV
-638 MPEPQA
+638 MPEPRTTAVMEMESSAEQA
-644 MPVMAEVEASSNM
+644 MVVTANGVRRESRSLCYASANF
-657 RIRGVSSLSNSAD
+657 VAD
-670 KKMKSE
+670 KKMKD
-676 ESSSVPE
+676 ESSASVPE
-683 IKMVNIKSDK
+683 IKIVNVKSDK

-711 LRKEYA
+711 LRNDYA
-717 ETPGFYFDVATF
+717 ETPAYYFDVATF

-775 ITKKVLDWRPFDAQS
+775 ITKKVLEWRPFDAQS

-798 QDNEQYQP
+798 QDNEQYQS
-806 ALEHLYKVL
+806 ALEYLYKVL
-815 TNDYSIEFANRD
+815 TNDYSVEITTRD

-837 INNLISL
+837 VNNLISL
-844 HRKELNLSGINKDV
+844 HRKDLNLSKINKDI

-900 GGRISEDV
+900 GGRMSEDV

-932 FFAERQM
+932 FFGERQM

-965 TFQNNNP
+965 TFQNNKP
-972 NGGGEG
+972 NSGGEG

>member
-1 MHLTYKSNYMKKL
+1 MKKL
-14 FSFFVVFVGIF
+14 FSFFLVFVGML
-25 FSSKINA
+25 FSTKIIA
-32 QDFRIGFPRI
+32 QDIRIGFPRI
-42 EIGPRPDEKSVSLQS
+42 EIGERPDENSVSLQS

-66 NLSKTTTTLVFSNS
+66 NLAKTTTTLVFTNS
-80 SNRNLEGNLVFPL
+80 SSRNLEGNLVFPL
-93 PENTTISGYAIDI
+93 PENTTVSGYAIDI
-106 NGKLRNAVPITK
+106 NGKLRNAVPVTK

-133 DPGIVEKVEGNNFR
+133 DPGIIEKVEGNNFR

-169 KLDKSA
+169 KLDKSS
-175 YQYQLPLDSSKKI
+175 YQYHLPLDSSKKI
-188 SKFNLT
+188 AKFNLT
-194 TKIYNA
+194 TKVYSA
-200 DGKPQLIESPDG
+200 AGKPQLVETPDG

-227 SKTDFMPKKSLI
+227 SKTDFTPKKSLI
-239 INLPKKPNNVESFVQ
+239 INLPKSPNNVESFVQ

-269 DAKSQPKVWSKNI
+269 EGKSQPKVWSKNI

-292 LKRNHKKELEFLGQ
+292 LKRNHQKELEFLDK

-312 NLNIEVSLLNISL
+312 NLNIEVSLLNFSL
-325 EKSKVFQIKN
+325 EKSRFFQIKN

-359 LPANLKADEYLMFS
+359 LPASLKADEYLLFS

-393 TSSPTSNYGVLKM
+393 ASSPTSNYGVLKM

-434 VQFLGIINNVA
+434 VQFLGIINNTA
-445 GEVYPISTNEVNNGI
+445 GEVYPISTNDVNNGI
-460 SIAGI
+460 SISGI
-465 SQYPNGK
+465 SQYPNAK
-472 LMMMFGRNGKVK
+472 LMMMFGRNGKVE

-509 NTLELNPEQNK
+509 NYLELNLEQYK
-520 TEIELI
+520 TEIEEI

-556 TELQNEFNKLS
+556 AELQNEFNRLS
-567 KQGFEQK
+567 KQGFEQN
-574 ETRQADLLKN
+574 ETRKADLLKN

-593 EWWKKDFKYVKPK
+593 EWWKKDFKYIKPK
-606 YPKPVA
+606 YPKPVG
-612 DSANI
+612 DSTTY
-617 DDVLEGRVYGVQT
+617 LEETVQVN
-630 RTAQADMV
+630 MV
-638 MPEPQA
+638 MPEPRTTAVMEMESSAEQA
-644 MPVMAEVEASSNM
+644 MVVTANGVRRESRSLGYASANF
-657 RIRGVSSLSNSAD
+657 VAD
-670 KKMKSE
+670 KKMKD
-676 ESSSVPE
+676 ESSASVPE
-683 IKMVNIKSDK
+683 IKIVNVKSDK

-711 LRKEYA
+711 LRKDYA
-717 ETPGFYFDVATF
+717 ETPAYYFDVATF

-734 ERETGLKILSSIA
+734 EKETGLKILSSIA

-798 QDNEQYQP
+798 QDNEQYQS
-806 ALEHLYKVL
+806 ALEYLYKVL
-815 TNDYSIEFANRD
+815 TNDYSVEIANRD

-837 INNLISL
+837 VNNLISL
-844 HRKELNLSGINKDV
+844 HRKELNLSKINKDI

-900 GGRISEDV
+900 GGRMSEDV

-932 FFAERQM
+932 FFGERQM

-965 TFQNNNP
+965 TFQNNKP
-972 NGGGEG
+972 NSGGEG

>member
-1 MHLTYKSNYMKKL
+1 MKKL
-14 FSFFVVFVGIF
+14 FSFFLVFVGML
-25 FSSKINA
+25 FSTKIIA
-32 QDFRIGFPRI
+32 QDIRIGFPRI
-42 EIGPRPDEKSVSLQS
+42 EIGERPDENSVSLQS

-66 NLSKTTTTLVFSNS
+66 NLAKTTTTLVFTNS
-80 SNRNLEGNLVFPL
+80 SSRNLEGNLVFPL
-93 PENTTISGYAIDI
+93 PENTTVSGYAIDI
-106 NGKLRNAVPITK
+106 NGKLRNAVPVTK

-125 ESIQKQNI
+125 ESIQKQNV
-133 DPGIVEKVEGNNFR
+133 DPGIIEKVEGNNFR

-169 KLDKSA
+169 KLDKSS
-175 YQYQLPLDSSKKI
+175 YQYHLPLDSSKKI
-188 SKFNLT
+188 AKFNLT
-194 TKIYNA
+194 TKVYNA
-200 DGKPQLIESPDG
+200 AGKPQLIETPDG

-227 SKTDFMPKKSLI
+227 SKTDFTPKKSLI
-239 INLPKKPNNVESFVQ
+239 INLPKSPNNVESFVQ

-292 LKRNHKKELEFLGQ
+292 LKRNHQKEFEFLDK

-325 EKSKVFQIKN
+325 EKSRLFQIKN

-359 LPANLKADEYLMFS
+359 LPTNLKADEYLLFS

-378 FGSNIFNIDKPFYTI
+378 FGLNIFNIDKPFYTI
-393 TSSPTSNYGVLKM
+393 ASSPTSNYVVLKM

-420 NSVENAFKQINESS
+420 NSAENEFKQINESS
-434 VQFLGIINNVA
+434 VQFLGIINNTA
-445 GEVYPISTNEVNNGI
+445 GEVYPISTNDVSNGI
-460 SIAGI
+460 SISGI
-465 SQYPNGK
+465 SQYPNAK
-472 LMMMFGRNGKVK
+472 LTMMFGRNGKVE

-492 KATQNLE
+492 KSTQNLE

-509 NTLELNPEQNK
+509 NYLELNPEQNK
-520 TEIELI
+520 TEIEEI

-556 TELQNEFNKLS
+556 AELQNEFNKLS

-574 ETRQADLLKN
+574 ETRKADLLKN
-584 AIAKAKELK
+584 AIAKTKELK

-606 YPKPVA
+606 YPKPVV
-612 DSANI
+612 DSAMAI
-617 DDVLEGRVYGVQT
+617 EE
-630 RTAQADMV
+630 TAQVQHV
-638 MPEPQA
+638 MPEPRTTAVMESESSADIQA
-644 MPVMAEVEASSNM
+644 MVVTANGVRRESRSLGYASANF
-657 RIRGVSSLSNSAD
+657 VSD
-670 KKMKSE
+670 KKMKDQ
-676 ESSSVPE
+676 SSASVPE
-683 IKMVNIKSDK
+683 IKIVNVKSDK

-711 LRKEYA
+711 LRKDYA
-717 ETPGFYFDVATF
+717 ETPAYYFDVATF

-798 QDNEQYQP
+798 QDNEQYQT
-806 ALEHLYKVL
+806 ALEYLYKVL
-815 TNDYSIEFANRD
+815 TNDYSVEIANRD

-837 INNLISL
+837 INNLVSL
-844 HRKELNLSGINKDV
+844 YRKELDLSKINKD
-858 IVDIPVDIRVV
+858 IIADIPVDIRVV

-893 GHRTTAI
+893 GNRTTGI
-900 GGRISEDV
+900 GGRMSEDV

-932 FFAERQM
+932 FFGERQM
-939 SISGPTTISAEIYLM
+939 SISGSTTISAEIYLM

-965 TFQNNNP
+965 TFQNNKP
-972 NGGGEG
+972 NSGGEG

>member
-1 MHLTYKSNYMKKL
+1 MKKL
-14 FSFFVVFVGIF
+14 FSFFFVFVGMF
-25 FSSKINA
+25 FSTKINA
-32 QDFRIGFPRI
+32 QDIRIGFPRI
-42 EIGPRPDEKSVSLQS
+42 EIGERPDENSVSLQS
-57 MDVQVEIFG
+57 MNVQVEIFG
-66 NLSKTTTTLVFSNS
+66 NLAKTTTTLVFTNS
-80 SNRNLEGNLVFPL
+80 SSRNLEGNLVFPL
-93 PENTTISGYAIDI
+93 PENTTVSGYAIDI
-106 NGKLRNAVPITK
+106 NGKLRNAVPVTK
-118 ARAVEVF
+118 VRAVEVF

-133 DPGIVEKVEGNNFR
+133 DPGIIEKVEGNNFR

-169 KLDKSA
+169 KLDKSS
-175 YQYQLPLDSSKKI
+175 YQYHLPLDSSKKI
-188 SKFNLT
+188 AKFNLT
-194 TKIYNA
+194 TKVYNA
-200 DGKPQLIESPDG
+200 AGKPQLIETPDG

-227 SKTDFMPKKSLI
+227 SKTDFTPKKSLI
-239 INLPKKPNNVESFVQ
+239 INLPKSPNNVESFVQ

-292 LKRNHKKELEFLGQ
+292 LKRNHQKELEFLDK

-312 NLNIEVSLLNISL
+312 NLNIEVSLLNFSL
-325 EKSKVFQIKN
+325 EKSRFFQIKN

-359 LPANLKADEYLMFS
+359 LPASLKADEYLLFS

-393 TSSPTSNYGVLKM
+393 ASSPTSNYGVLKM

-434 VQFLGIINNVA
+434 VQFLGIINNTA
-445 GEVYPISTNEVNNGI
+445 GEVYPISTNDVNNGI

-465 SQYPNGK
+465 SQYPNAK
-472 LMMMFGRNGKVK
+472 LMMMFGRNGKVE

-509 NTLELNPEQNK
+509 NYLELNLEQYK
-520 TEIELI
+520 TEIEEI

-556 TELQNEFNKLS
+556 AELQSEFNKLS
-567 KQGFEQK
+567 KQGFEQN
-574 ETRQADLLKN
+574 ETRKADLLKN

-593 EWWKKDFKYVKPK
+593 EWWKKDFKYIKPK
-606 YPKPVA
+606 YPKPVG
-612 DSANI
+612 DSTTY
-617 DDVLEGRVYGVQT
+617 LEETVQVN
-630 RTAQADMV
+630 MV
-638 MPEPQA
+638 MPEPRTTAVMEMESSAEQA
-644 MPVMAEVEASSNM
+644 MVVTANGVRRESRSLGYASANF
-657 RIRGVSSLSNSAD
+657 VAD
-670 KKMKSE
+670 KKMKD
-676 ESSSVPE
+676 ESSASVPE
-683 IKMVNIKSDK
+683 IKIVNVKSDK

-711 LRKEYA
+711 LRKDYA
-717 ETPGFYFDVATF
+717 ETPAYYFDVATF

-734 ERETGLKILSSIA
+734 EKETGLKILSSIA

-798 QDNEQYQP
+798 QDNEQYQS
-806 ALEHLYKVL
+806 ALEYLYKVL
-815 TNDYSIEFANRD
+815 TNDYSVEIANRD

-837 INNLISL
+837 VNNLISL
-844 HRKELNLSGINKDV
+844 HRKELNLSKINKDI

-900 GGRISEDV
+900 GGRMSEDV

-932 FFAERQM
+932 FFGERQM

-965 TFQNNNP
+965 TFQNNKP
-972 NGGGEG
+972 NSGGEG

>member
-1 MHLTYKSNYMKKL
+1 MKKL
-14 FSFFVVFVGIF
+14 FSFFFVFVGMF
-25 FSSKINA
+25 FSTKINA
-32 QDFRIGFPRI
+32 QDIRIGFPRI
-42 EIGPRPDEKSVSLQS
+42 EIGERPDENSVSLQS
-57 MDVQVEIFG
+57 MNVQVEIFG
-66 NLSKTTTTLVFSNS
+66 NLAKTTTTLVFTNS
-80 SNRNLEGNLVFPL
+80 SSRNLEGNLVFPL
-93 PENTTISGYAIDI
+93 PENTTVSGYAIDI
-106 NGKLRNAVPITK
+106 NGKLRNAVPVTK
-118 ARAVEVF
+118 VRAVEVF

-133 DPGIVEKVEGNNFR
+133 DPGIIEKVEGNNFR

-169 KLDKSA
+169 KLDKSS
-175 YQYQLPLDSSKKI
+175 YQYHLPLDSSKKI
-188 SKFNLT
+188 AKFNLT
-194 TKIYNA
+194 TKVYNA
-200 DGKPQLIESPDG
+200 AGKPQLIETPDG

-227 SKTDFMPKKSLI
+227 SKTDFTPKKSLI
-239 INLPKKPNNVESFVQ
+239 INLPKSPNNVESFVQ

-292 LKRNHKKELEFLGQ
+292 LKRNHQKELEFLDK

-312 NLNIEVSLLNISL
+312 NLNIEVSLLNFSL
-325 EKSKVFQIKN
+325 EKSRFFQIKN

-359 LPANLKADEYLMFS
+359 LPASLKADEYLLFS

-393 TSSPTSNYGVLKM
+393 ASSPTSNYGVLKM

-434 VQFLGIINNVA
+434 VQFLGIINNTA
-445 GEVYPISTNEVNNGI
+445 GEVYPISTNDVNNGI
-460 SIAGI
+460 SISGI
-465 SQYPNGK
+465 SQYPNAK
-472 LMMMFGRNGKVK
+472 LMMMFGRNGKVE

-509 NTLELNPEQNK
+509 NYLELNLEQYK
-520 TEIELI
+520 TEIEEI

-556 TELQNEFNKLS
+556 AELQSEFNKLS
-567 KQGFEQK
+567 KQGFEQN
-574 ETRQADLLKN
+574 ETRKADLLKN

-593 EWWKKDFKYVKPK
+593 EWWKKDFKYIKPK
-606 YPKPVA
+606 YPKPVG
-612 DSANI
+612 DSTTY
-617 DDVLEGRVYGVQT
+617 LEETVQVN
-630 RTAQADMV
+630 MV
-638 MPEPQA
+638 MPEPRTTAVMEMESSAEQA
-644 MPVMAEVEASSNM
+644 MVVTANGVRRESRSLGYASANF
-657 RIRGVSSLSNSAD
+657 VAD
-670 KKMKSE
+670 KKMKD
-676 ESSSVPE
+676 ESSASVPE
-683 IKMVNIKSDK
+683 IKIVNVKSDK

-711 LRKEYA
+711 LRKDYA
-717 ETPGFYFDVATF
+717 ETPAYYFDVATF

-734 ERETGLKILSSIA
+734 EKETGLKILSSIA

-798 QDNEQYQP
+798 QDNEQYQS

-815 TNDYSIEFANRD
+815 TNDYSIEIANRD

-837 INNLISL
+837 VNNLISL
-844 HRKELNLSGINKDV
+844 HRKELNLSKINKDI

-900 GGRISEDV
+900 GGRMSEDV

-932 FFAERQM
+932 FFGERQM

-965 TFQNNNP
+965 TFQNNKP
-972 NGGGEG
+972 NSGGEG

>member
-1 MHLTYKSNYMKKL
+1 MKKL
-14 FSFFVVFVGIF
+14 FSFFLVFVGMF
-25 FSSKINA
+25 FSTKINA
-32 QDFRIGFPRI
+32 QDVRIGFPRI
-42 EIGPRPDEKSVSLQS
+42 EIGERPDENSVSLQS

-66 NLSKTTTTLVFSNS
+66 NLDKTTTTLVFTNS
-80 SNRNLEGNLVFPL
+80 SSRNLEGNLVFPL
-93 PENTTISGYAIDI
+93 PENTTVSGYAIDI
-106 NGKLRNAVPITK
+106 NGKFRNAVPVTK
-118 ARAVEVF
+118 VRAVEVF

-133 DPGIVEKVEGNNFR
+133 DPGIIEKVEGNNFR

-169 KLDKSA
+169 KLDKSS
-175 YQYQLPLDSSKKI
+175 YQYHLPLDSSKKI
-188 SKFNLT
+188 AKFNLT
-194 TKIYNA
+194 TKVYNA
-200 DGKPQLIESPDG
+200 AGKPQLVETPDG

-227 SKTDFMPKKSLI
+227 SKTDFTPKKSLI
-239 INLPKKPNNVESFVQ
+239 INLPKSPNNVESFVQ

-269 DAKSQPKVWSKNI
+269 EGKSQPKVWSKNI

-292 LKRNHKKELEFLGQ
+292 LKRNHQKELEFLDK

-325 EKSKVFQIKN
+325 EKSRLFQIKN

-342 KYLENVTYDG
+342 KYLENATYDG

-359 LPANLKADEYLMFS
+359 LPTNLKADEYLLFS

-393 TSSPTSNYGVLKM
+393 ASSPTSNYGVLKM

-434 VQFLGIINNVA
+434 VQFLGIINNTA
-445 GEVYPISTNEVNNGI
+445 GEVYPISTNDVNNGI

-465 SQYPNGK
+465 SQYPNAK
-472 LMMMFGRNGKVK
+472 LTMMFGRNGKVE

-509 NTLELNPEQNK
+509 NYLELNPEQNK
-520 TEIELI
+520 TEIEEI

-556 TELQNEFNKLS
+556 AELQNEFNKLS

-574 ETRQADLLKN
+574 ETRKADLLKN
-584 AIAKAKELK
+584 AIAKTKELK

-606 YPKPVA
+606 YPKPVV
-612 DSANI
+612 DSAMAI
-617 DDVLEGRVYGVQT
+617 EE
-630 RTAQADMV
+630 TAQVQHV
-638 MPEPQA
+638 MPEPRTTAVMESESSADIQA
-644 MPVMAEVEASSNM
+644 MVVTANGVRRESRSLGYASANF
-657 RIRGVSSLSNSAD
+657 VSD
-670 KKMKSE
+670 KKMKDQ
-676 ESSSVPE
+676 SSASVPE
-683 IKMVNIKSDK
+683 IKIVNVKSDK

-711 LRKEYA
+711 LRKDYA
-717 ETPGFYFDVATF
+717 ETPAYYFDVATF

-798 QDNEQYQP
+798 QDNEQYQT
-806 ALEHLYKVL
+806 ALEYLYKVL
-815 TNDYSIEFANRD
+815 TNDYSVEIANRD

-837 INNLISL
+837 INNLVSL
-844 HRKELNLSGINKDV
+844 YRKELDLSKINKD
-858 IVDIPVDIRVV
+858 IIADIPVDIRVV

-893 GHRTTAI
+893 GNRTTGI
-900 GGRISEDV
+900 GGRMSEDV

-932 FFAERQM
+932 FFGERQM
-939 SISGPTTISAEIYLM
+939 SISGSTTISAEIYLM

-965 TFQNNNP
+965 TFQNNKP
-972 NGGGEG
+972 NSGGEG

>member
-1 MHLTYKSNYMKKL
+1 MKKL
-14 FSFFVVFVGIF
+14 FSFFFVFVGMF
-25 FSSKINA
+25 FSTKINA
-32 QDFRIGFPRI
+32 QDIRIGFPRI
-42 EIGPRPDEKSVSLQS
+42 EIGERPDENSVSLQS

-66 NLSKTTTTLVFSNS
+66 NLAKTTTTLVFTNS
-80 SNRNLEGNLVFPL
+80 SSRNLEGNLVFPL
-93 PENTTISGYAIDI
+93 PENTTVSGYAIDI
-106 NGKLRNAVPITK
+106 NGKLRNAVPVTK
-118 ARAVEVF
+118 VRAVEVF

-133 DPGIVEKVEGNNFR
+133 DPGIIEKVEGNNFR

-169 KLDKSA
+169 KLDKSS
-175 YQYQLPLDSSKKI
+175 YQYHLPLDSSKKI
-188 SKFNLT
+188 AKFNLT
-194 TKIYNA
+194 TKVYNA
-200 DGKPQLIESPDG
+200 AGKPQLIETPDG

-227 SKTDFMPKKSLI
+227 SKTDFTPKKSLI
-239 INLPKKPNNVESFVQ
+239 INLPKSPNNVESFVQ

-292 LKRNHKKELEFLGQ
+292 LKRNHQKELEFLDK

-312 NLNIEVSLLNISL
+312 NLNIEVSLLNFSL
-325 EKSKVFQIKN
+325 EKSRFFQIKN

-359 LPANLKADEYLMFS
+359 LPASLKADEYLLFS

-393 TSSPTSNYGVLKM
+393 ASSPTSNYGVLKM

-434 VQFLGIINNVA
+434 VQFLGIINNTA
-445 GEVYPISTNEVNNGI
+445 GEVYPISTNDVSNGI

-465 SQYPNGK
+465 SQYPNAK
-472 LMMMFGRNGKVK
+472 LTMMFGRNGKVE

-509 NTLELNPEQNK
+509 NYLELNPEQNK
-520 TEIELI
+520 TEIEEI

-556 TELQNEFNKLS
+556 AELQNEFNKLS

-574 ETRQADLLKN
+574 ETRKADLLKN
-584 AIAKAKELK
+584 AIAKTKELK

-606 YPKPVA
+606 YPKPVV
-612 DSANI
+612 DSAMAI
-617 DDVLEGRVYGVQT
+617 EE
-630 RTAQADMV
+630 TAQVQHV
-638 MPEPQA
+638 MPEPRTTAVMESESSADIQA
-644 MPVMAEVEASSNM
+644 MVVTANGVRRESRSLGYASANF
-657 RIRGVSSLSNSAD
+657 VD
-670 KKMKSE
+670 KKMKD
-676 ESSSVPE
+676 ESSASVPE
-683 IKMVNIKSDK
+683 IKIVNVKSDK

-711 LRKEYA
+711 LRKDYA
-717 ETPGFYFDVATF
+717 ETPAYYFDVATF

-734 ERETGLKILSSIA
+734 EKETGLKILSSIA

-798 QDNEQYQP
+798 QDNEQYQS
-806 ALEHLYKVL
+806 ALEYLYKVL
-815 TNDYSIEFANRD
+815 TNDYSVEIANRD

-837 INNLISL
+837 VNNLISL
-844 HRKELNLSGINKDV
+844 HRKELNLSKINKDI

-900 GGRISEDV
+900 GGRMSEDV

-932 FFAERQM
+932 FFGERQM

-965 TFQNNNP
+965 TFQNNKP
-972 NGGGEG
+972 NSGGEG

>member
-1 MHLTYKSNYMKKL
+1 MKKL
-14 FSFFVVFVGIF
+14 FSFFVVFVGIV

-32 QDFRIGFPRI
+32 QDIRIGFPRI
-42 EIGPRPDEKSVSLQS
+42 EIGQRPDEKSVSLQS
-57 MDVQVEIFG
+57 VDVQVEILG
-66 NLSKTTTTLVFSNS
+66 NLAKTTTTLVFTNS

-106 NGKLRNAVPITK
+106 NGKLRNAVPVTK

-169 KLDKSA
+169 KLDKSTV
-175 YQYQLPLDSSKKI
+175 QYQLPLDSSKKI

-194 TKIYNA
+194 TKVYNA
-200 DGKPQLIESPDG
+200 EGKPQLIESPDG
-212 SFNFSE
+212 SFSFSG

-227 SKTDFMPKKSLI
+227 SKTDFTPKKSLI

-261 YFYANLLV
+261 YFYTNMLI
-269 DAKSQPKVWSKNI
+269 DTKSQPKVWSKNI

-292 LKRNHKKELEFLGQ
+292 LKRNHKKELEFLNQ
-306 IISQQK
+306 LISQQK

-325 EKSKVFQIKN
+325 EKSRLFQIKN
-335 GDWSELK
+335 GNWSELR

-359 LPANLKADEYLMFS
+359 LPTNLKADEYLMFS

-378 FGSNIFNIDKPFYTI
+378 FGSNQFQINKPIYTI
-393 TSSPTSNYGVLKM
+393 STSATSNFGVLKL
-406 IAQKVG
+406 IAQQNG
-412 GKFINLNE
+412 AKFINLNE
-420 NSVENAFKQINESS
+420 NSVENAFKQINEST

-465 SQYPNGK
+465 SQSPNAK
-472 LMMMFGRNGKVK
+472 LTMMFGRNGKVE

-492 KATQNLE
+492 KSTPNLE

-509 NTLELNPEQNK
+509 NTLELNPELNK
-520 TEIELI
+520 TDIEEI

-556 TELQNEFNKLS
+556 AELQNEFNKLS

-574 ETRQADLLKN
+574 ETRKADLLKN

-612 DSANI
+612 DSTTY
-617 DDVLEGRVYGVQT
+617 LEE
-630 RTAQADMV
+630 TAQVNMV
-638 MPEPQA
+638 IPELREASALQ
-644 MPVMAEVEASSNM
+644 EVSYEASSSM
-657 RIRGVSSLSNSAD
+657 RIRGVSSLSNSVD
-670 KKMKSE
+670 KKMKDE
-676 ESSSVPE
+676 EFASVPE
-683 IKMVNIKSDK
+683 IKIVNVKSDK

-711 LRKEYA
+711 LRKDYA
-717 ETPGFYFDVATF
+717 ETPAYYFDVATF
-729 FFQKK
+729 FIQQNQN
-734 ERETGLKILSSIA
+734 ETGLRILSSIA

-762 KLKEIEEYQTELF
+762 KLKEIEEYPTELF

-798 QDNEQYQP
+798 QDNKQYQS

-815 TNDYSIEFANRD
+815 TNDYSVEIANRD

-844 HRKELNLSGINKDV
+844 HRKELNLSHINKDI

-932 FFAERQM
+932 FFGERQM

-959 QVKKMI
+959 EVKKMI

>member
-1 MHLTYKSNYMKKL
+1 MKKF
-14 FSFFVVFVGIF
+14 FSFIFVFVGIF

-32 QDFRIGFPRI
+32 QDIRIGFPRI
-42 EIGPRPDEKSVSLQS
+42 EIGSRPDENSVNLQS

-66 NLSKTTTTLVFSNS
+66 NLSKTTTTLVFTNS
-80 SNRNLEGNLVFPL
+80 SSRNLEGNLVFPL

-169 KLDKSA
+169 KLDKSS
-175 YQYQLPLDSSKKI
+175 YKYYLPLDSSKKI
-188 SKFNLT
+188 AKFNLIA
-194 TKIYNA
+194 KIYNA
-200 DGKPQLIESPDG
+200 AGKPQLIEAPDG

-227 SKTDFMPKKSLI
+227 SKTDFTPKKSLI
-239 INLPKKPNNVESFVQ
+239 INLPKSPNNVESFVQ

-261 YFYANLLV
+261 YFYANLLL
-269 DAKSQPKVWSKNI
+269 DTKAQPKVWSKNI

-292 LKRNHKKELEFLGQ
+292 LKRNHQKEIEFLDKL
-306 IISQQK
+306 IAQQK

-325 EKSKVFQIKN
+325 EKSKLFQIKN

-342 KYLENVTYDG
+342 KYLEKVNYDG
-352 GTNYAKI
+352 GTNYSKI
-359 LPANLKADEYLMFS
+359 LPTNLKADEYLLFS

-378 FGSNIFNIDKPFYTI
+378 FGSNIFNSDKPFYTI
-393 TSSPTSNYGVLKM
+393 ASSLTSNYGVLKM
-406 IAQKVG
+406 IAQKAG

-434 VQFLGIINNVA
+434 VQFLGIINNTV
-445 GEVYPISTNEVNNGI
+445 GEVYPISTNDVNNGI

-465 SQYPNGK
+465 SQYPNAK
-472 LMMMFGRNGKVK
+472 LTMMFGRNGKVE

-492 KATQNLE
+492 KATKNLE

-509 NTLELNPEQNK
+509 NYLELNPEQNK
-520 TEIELI
+520 TEIEEI

-556 TELQNEFNKLS
+556 AELQNEFNKLS
-567 KQGFEQK
+567 KEGFEQK
-574 ETRQADLLKN
+574 ETRKADLLKN
-584 AIAKAKELK
+584 AIVKAKELK

-612 DSANI
+612 DST
-617 DDVLEGRVYGVQT
+617 DVVVDVRLEDMALLEPRPM
-630 RTAQADMV
+630 TAM
-638 MPEPQA
+638 E
-644 MPVMAEVEASSNM
+644 EVGASSNM
-657 RIRGVSSLSNSAD
+657 SIRGVSNFNSSSD
-670 KKMKSE
+670 KKKKD
-676 ESSSVPE
+676 ESLASVPE
-683 IKMVNIKSDK
+683 IKIINVKSDK

-711 LRKEYA
+711 LRKDYA
-717 ETPGFYFDVATF
+717 ETPAYYFDVATF

-734 ERETGLKILSSIA
+734 EKEIGLKILSSIA

-755 LYKMLAY
+755 LYKILAY

-798 QDNEQYQP
+798 QDNGQYQS
-806 ALEHLYKVL
+806 ALEYLYKVL
-815 TNDYSIEFANRD
+815 TNDYSVEIANRD

-844 HRKELNLSGINKDV
+844 HRKELNLSKIDKDI

-883 TDPNGEKCFY
+883 TDPNDEKCFY

-900 GGRISEDV
+900 GGRMSEDV

-932 FFAERQM
+932 FYGERQM

-965 TFQNNNP
+965 TFQNNKP
-972 NGGGEG
+972 NAGGEG

>member
-1 MHLTYKSNYMKKL
+1 MKKL
-14 FSFFVVFVGIF
+14 FSFFFVFVGMF
-25 FSSKINA
+25 FSTKINA
-32 QDFRIGFPRI
+32 QDIRIGFPRI
-42 EIGPRPDEKSVSLQS
+42 EIGERPDENSVSLQS

-66 NLSKTTTTLVFSNS
+66 NLAKTTTTLVFTNS
-80 SNRNLEGNLVFPL
+80 SSRNLEGNLVFPL
-93 PENTTISGYAIDI
+93 PENTTVSGYAIDI
-106 NGKLRNAVPITK
+106 NGKLRNAVPVTK
-118 ARAVEVF
+118 VRAVEVF

-133 DPGIVEKVEGNNFR
+133 DPGIIEKVEGNNFR

-169 KLDKSA
+169 KLDKSS
-175 YQYQLPLDSSKKI
+175 YQYHLPLDSSKKI
-188 SKFNLT
+188 AKFNLT
-194 TKIYNA
+194 TKVYNA
-200 DGKPQLIESPDG
+200 AGKPQLIETPDG

-227 SKTDFMPKKSLI
+227 SKTDFTPKKSLI
-239 INLPKKPNNVESFVQ
+239 INLPKSPNNVESFVQ

-292 LKRNHKKELEFLGQ
+292 LKRNHQKELEFLDK

-312 NLNIEVSLLNISL
+312 NLNIEVSLLNFSL
-325 EKSKVFQIKN
+325 EKSRFFQIKN

-359 LPANLKADEYLMFS
+359 LPASLKADEYLLFS

-393 TSSPTSNYGVLKM
+393 ASSPTSNYGVLKM

-434 VQFLGIINNVA
+434 VQFLGIINNTA
-445 GEVYPISTNEVNNGI
+445 GEVYPISTNDVNNGI
-460 SIAGI
+460 SISGI
-465 SQYPNGK
+465 SQYPNAK
-472 LMMMFGRNGKVK
+472 LMMMFGRNGKVE

-509 NTLELNPEQNK
+509 NYLELNLEQYK
-520 TEIELI
+520 TEIEEI

-556 TELQNEFNKLS
+556 AELQSEFNKLS
-567 KQGFEQK
+567 KQGFEQN
-574 ETRQADLLKN
+574 ETRKADLLKN

-593 EWWKKDFKYVKPK
+593 EWWKKDFKYIKPK
-606 YPKPVA
+606 YPKPVG
-612 DSANI
+612 DSTTY
-617 DDVLEGRVYGVQT
+617 LEETVQVN
-630 RTAQADMV
+630 MV
-638 MPEPQA
+638 MPEPRTTAVMEMESSAEQA
-644 MPVMAEVEASSNM
+644 MVVTANGVRRESRSLGYASANF
-657 RIRGVSSLSNSAD
+657 VAD
-670 KKMKSE
+670 KKMKDETSA
-676 ESSSVPE
+676 SVPE
-683 IKMVNIKSDK
+683 IKIVNVKSDK

-711 LRKEYA
+711 LRKDYA
-717 ETPGFYFDVATF
+717 ETPAYYFDVATF

-734 ERETGLKILSSIA
+734 EKETGLKILSSIA

-798 QDNEQYQP
+798 QDNEQYQS
-806 ALEHLYKVL
+806 ALEYLYKVL
-815 TNDYSIEFANRD
+815 TNDYSVEIANRD

-837 INNLISL
+837 VNNLISL
-844 HRKELNLSGINKDV
+844 HRKELNLSKINKDI

-900 GGRISEDV
+900 GGRMSEDV

-932 FFAERQM
+932 FFGERQM

-965 TFQNNNP
+965 TFQNNKP
-972 NGGGEG
+972 NSGGEG